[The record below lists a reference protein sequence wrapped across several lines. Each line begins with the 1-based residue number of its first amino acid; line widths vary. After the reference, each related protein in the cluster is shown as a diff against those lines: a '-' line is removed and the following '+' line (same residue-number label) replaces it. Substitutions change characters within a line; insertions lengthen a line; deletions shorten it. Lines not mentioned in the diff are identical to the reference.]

1 MKNNLSISLVLSG
14 ILCSCLDAQV
24 MDIGTNFYRDYLD
37 LAQNKGIF
45 KATDAP
51 LEFTQRNGT
60 KFTFDKIPNN
70 NARNN
75 KGNFTA
81 LGRNFV
87 VTATHVENGT
97 NAVDYNEKR
106 GVFGNTKYEYL
117 TRYSSTSTSKVY
129 NTETTYLRTT
139 KFIVE
144 GSVDPI
150 DIPDLEISP
159 ASYNDQDIAEIEVRK
174 IENYFKAIKNSGGAN
189 GNDIFAYQAGI
200 GLLSLEKPRIDPIT
214 GNPTGGYDTI
224 VDKDGTNNQ
233 TLGASLNNI
242 NIINSVAYK
251 KKISL
256 LGDGNEVNGI
266 YVLPFTNDNFRNK
279 LYIGDSGSG
288 FFVYDTLKNK
298 WVLVGVTSV
307 ANGTQ
312 NYASIVTARDF
323 NDYKKEYENLVS
335 GVNVL
340 GSALVQNKD
349 NIFSSANGSNI
360 MLNSNLDLGHGGI
373 VVNSGDFTLNSTN
386 GSKIA
391 KFAGFDIA
399 GGASLNLNVVS
410 DTSVHKLGKGSLIVS
425 SSGNKPL
432 RLGEGVVELRAL
444 NAFDKIYLTSG
455 RGLLRLGVNESLND
469 KIFFGNG
476 GGALD
481 LNGFDQTFN
490 NISANSSD
498 AKITNKNP
506 QRATLA
512 INGESGKDTIFHAN
526 IDKNIEL
533 KHSGQGKEL
542 VFDGGFDIDGA
553 LSLENAKVTLQ
564 GHPKTHAIGDASVL
578 TPLAKSKIAAAG
590 LSEPVYMDLTRPS
603 TLSQPD
609 WDERKFSAKDGIKL
623 KSSELTIGKD
633 AKLNGDI
640 TAKNSV
646 INLSGELTHYIDKF
660 DGSNTYDDGLKYRQ
674 DVQSGNLLVKDVK
687 FDNKIVMDSDSLLRV
702 GGGATKL
709 KELVINGK
717 DTPLAKDVLLGD
729 GKFEIENLEVSG
741 AQKLGFEPD
750 SVVKK
755 SLKIKSFGSENEPVL
770 DFKKVLTL
778 GAGMKFDVD
787 FTAALKGGMALD
799 KTYTLVSAQSI
810 INEGAIFNNEQKLGD
825 LFMTYTISDGK
836 IVMKLSD
843 KKGENPAVSSNVVQE
858 RVSKFSQRE
867 NKILSML
874 KGTPEFVQA
883 ISSGDDEALRKLA
896 QKADKDMREISTSS
910 LKMSIKALQNSN
922 ELMNS
927 RLFQVT
933 QLRAKADISQFKL
946 AGLESDIMPSAKMA
960 YEAAE
965 ASRERNNFWA
975 NVNGAYFKDKK
986 SDGDLKFYGTN
997 IGYDRGYD
1005 EFILGVSAGVS
1016 KAKFSSN
1023 VLKDDA
1029 KIYSFGAYG
1038 LFERGAHEIQSNLNF
1053 AFINSKR
1060 SLDEAQK
1067 ASAKGRGI
1075 LSSNYYKYK
1084 ISLSKSGEYEQSIK
1098 PLLALELGANGIDG
1112 FKNDRYDQ
1120 KSINDFNVAVA
1131 AGVEYALNSD
1141 KNAFSVQFLVK
1152 QSVYNSEDKSYVS
1165 LNNSNEYVDYKLDN
1179 NKLSYKLTL
1188 NSDTK
1193 LSENLVLS
1201 SQLSGMLDND
1211 KNYGISGG
1219 LKIEYKF

>member
-51 LEFTQRNGT
+51 LEFTQRNGA
-60 KFTFDKIPNN
+60 KFTFNKIPNN

-75 KGNFTA
+75 KGNFTS

-87 VTATHVENGT
+87 VTANHTLLASAATNFNEN
-97 NAVDYNEKR
+97 R
-106 GVFGNTKYEYL
+106 GWFGNTLYEYA
-117 TRYSSTSTSKVY
+117 TNSTQKLY
-129 NTETTYLRTT
+129 GADTTYLQTS
-139 KFIVE
+139 KYIVE
-144 GSVDPI
+144 GQIDPL
-150 DIPDLEISP
+150 DVPNLEIS
-159 ASYNDQDIAEIEVRK
+159 SQDQTKDEANAKK
-174 IENYFKAIKNSGGAN
+174 IEDRFSDIKNSGGASSEN
-189 GNDIFAYQAGI
+189 ILAYEAGT
-200 GLLSLEKPRIDPIT
+200 GSLALEKPKSDSDGFAEVMSAT
-214 GNPTGGYDTI
+214 EFENQNI
-224 VDKDGTNNQ
+224 VNNA
-233 TLGASLNNI
+233 LGASVNEI
-242 NIINSVAYK
+242 GVAYSAVYK
-251 KKISL
+251 SHYSSVSKPGVYLFMTSNR
-256 LGDGNEVNGI
+256 G
-266 YVLPFTNDNFRNK
+266 FRNR
-279 LYIGDSGSG
+279 LLPGDSGSG
-288 FFVYDTLKNK
+288 FFVYDTVAQK
-298 WVLVGVTSV
+298 WVLVGVLTGV
-307 ANGTQ
+307 EDNK

-349 NIFSSANGSNI
+349 NIFSSANGLNI
-360 MLNSNLDLGHGGI
+360 TLNSNLDLGHGGI
-373 VVNSGDFTLNSTN
+373 VVNSGDLTLNSTN

-391 KFAGFDIA
+391 KFAGFNIA

-455 RGLLRLGVNESLND
+455 RGLLRLGVNENLND

-481 LNGFDQTFN
+481 LNGFDQTFD

-498 AKITNKNP
+498 AKITNENP

-512 INGESGKDTIFHAN
+512 INGESGKDTIFHAS

-564 GHPKTHAIGDASVL
+564 GHPKAHAIGDASVL
-578 TPLAKSKIAAAG
+578 TPLAKSKMAAAG
-590 LSEPVYMDLTRPS
+590 LSEPAYMDLTRPS

-674 DVQSGNLLVKDVK
+674 DIESKNLLVKDVK
-687 FDNKIVMDSDSLLRV
+687 FDNKIVMDSDSLLKV
-702 GGGATKL
+702 GGGTTKL
-709 KELVINGK
+709 KELVVNGK

-729 GKFEIENLEVSG
+729 GKFEVENLEVSG

-750 SVVKK
+750 SLIKK

-799 KTYTLVSAQSI
+799 KTYTLVSAQNI

-825 LFMTYTISDGK
+825 LFMTYAISDGK

-843 KKGENPAVSSNVVQE
+843 KKGENPAVSPNIVQE

-896 QKADKDMREISTSS
+896 QKADKDMKEISTSS

-946 AGLESDIMPSAKMA
+946 AGLESDIMSSAKMA

-975 NVNGAYFKDKK
+975 NVNGAYFKDKI

-1060 SLDEAQK
+1060 SLDEVQK
-1067 ASAKGRGI
+1067 ASVKGRGI

-1084 ISLSKSGEYEQSIK
+1084 ISLSKSGEYKQSIK

-1188 NSDTK
+1188 NSETK

>member
-1 MKNNLSISLVLSG
+1 MKNNLSISLVLSS

-60 KFTFDKIPNN
+60 KFTFNKIPNN

-87 VTATHVENGT
+87 VTANHTLLASAATNFNEN
-97 NAVDYNEKR
+97 R
-106 GVFGNTKYEYL
+106 GWFGNTLYEYA
-117 TRYSSTSTSKVY
+117 TNSTQKLY
-129 NTETTYLRTT
+129 GADTTYLRTS
-139 KFIVE
+139 KYIVE
-144 GSVDPI
+144 GQIDPL
-150 DIPDLEISP
+150 DVPNLEIS
-159 ASYNDQDIAEIEVRK
+159 SQDQAKDEANAKK
-174 IENYFKAIKNSGGAN
+174 IEDRFSDIKNSGGASGEN
-189 GNDIFAYQAGI
+189 ILAYEAGT
-200 GLLSLEKPRIDPIT
+200 GSLALEKPKS
-214 GNPTGGYDTI
+214 DTDGFAEVMSATEFEHQNI
-224 VDKDGTNNQ
+224 VNNA
-233 TLGASLNNI
+233 LGASVNEI
-242 NIINSVAYK
+242 GVAYSAVYK
-251 KKISL
+251 SHYSIVSKPGVYLFMTSNR
-256 LGDGNEVNGI
+256 G
-266 YVLPFTNDNFRNK
+266 FRNR
-279 LYIGDSGSG
+279 LLPGDSGSG
-288 FFVYDTLKNK
+288 FFVYDTVAQK
-298 WVLVGVTSV
+298 WVLVGVLTGV
-307 ANGTQ
+307 EDNK

-360 MLNSNLDLGHGGI
+360 TLNSNLDLGHGGI
-373 VVNSGDFTLNSTN
+373 VVNSGDLTLNSTN

-444 NAFDKIYLTSG
+444 NAFDKIYITSG
-455 RGLLRLGVNESLND
+455 RGLLRLGVNENLND

-481 LNGFDQTFN
+481 LNGFDQTFD

-498 AKITNKNP
+498 AKITNENP

-553 LSLENAKVTLQ
+553 LSLENAKVMLQ

-590 LSEPVYMDLTRPS
+590 LSEPAYMDLARPS

-674 DVQSGNLLVKDVK
+674 DIESKNLLVKDVK

-729 GKFEIENLEVSG
+729 GKFEVENLEVSG

-750 SVVKK
+750 SLIKK

-778 GAGMKFDVD
+778 GTGMKFDVD

-799 KTYTLVSAQSI
+799 KTYTLVSAQNI

-825 LFMTYTISDGK
+825 LFMTYAISDGK

-874 KGTPEFVQA
+874 KGTPEFMQA

-896 QKADKDMREISTSS
+896 QKADKDMKEISTSS
-910 LKMSIKALQNSN
+910 LKVSIKALQNSN

-1023 VLKDDA
+1023 ILKDDA

-1038 LFERGAHEIQSNLNF
+1038 LFEKGPHEIQSNLNF

-1067 ASAKGRGI
+1067 ASVKGRGI

-1131 AGVEYALNSD
+1131 AGVEYALNSE

>member
-1 MKNNLSISLVLSG
+1 MKNNLSISLVLSS

-51 LEFTQRNGT
+51 LEFAQRNGA
-60 KFTFDKIPNN
+60 KFTFNKIPNN

-75 KGNFTA
+75 KGNFTS

-87 VTATHVENGT
+87 VTANHTLLASAATNFNEN
-97 NAVDYNEKR
+97 R
-106 GVFGNTKYEYL
+106 GWFGNTLYEYA
-117 TRYSSTSTSKVY
+117 TNSTQKLY
-129 NTETTYLRTT
+129 GADTTYLRTS
-139 KFIVE
+139 KYIIE
-144 GSVDPI
+144 GQIDPL
-150 DIPDLEISP
+150 DVPNLEIS
-159 ASYNDQDIAEIEVRK
+159 SQDQTKDEANANK
-174 IENYFKAIKNSGGAN
+174 IEDRFRDIKNSGGASGEN
-189 GNDIFAYQAGI
+189 ILAYEAGT
-200 GLLSLEKPRIDPIT
+200 GSLALEKPKSDSDGFAEVMSAT
-214 GNPTGGYDTI
+214 EFENQNI
-224 VDKDGTNNQ
+224 VNNA
-233 TLGASLNNI
+233 LGASVNEI
-242 NIINSVAYK
+242 GVAYSAVYK
-251 KKISL
+251 SHYSSVSKPGVYLFMTSNR
-256 LGDGNEVNGI
+256 G
-266 YVLPFTNDNFRNK
+266 FRNR
-279 LYIGDSGSG
+279 LLSGDSGSG
-288 FFVYDTLKNK
+288 FFVYDTVAQK
-298 WVLVGVTSV
+298 WVLVGVLTGV
-307 ANGTQ
+307 EDNK

-323 NDYKKEYENLVS
+323 NDYKKEYENLAS

-360 MLNSNLDLGHGGI
+360 TLSSNLDLGHGGI
-373 VVNSGDFTLNSTN
+373 VVKSGDFTLNSTN

-399 GGASLNLNVVS
+399 GGASLNLNVTS

-455 RGLLRLGVNESLND
+455 RGLLRLGVNENLND

-481 LNGFDQTFN
+481 LNGFDQTFD

-498 AKITNKNP
+498 AKITNENP

-512 INGESGKDTIFHAN
+512 INGESGKDTIFHAS

-590 LSEPVYMDLTRPS
+590 LSEPAYMDLTRPS

-660 DGSNTYDDGLKYRQ
+660 DGSNTYNDGLKYRQ
-674 DVQSGNLLVKDVK
+674 DIESKNLLVKDVK
-687 FDNKIVMDSDSLLRV
+687 FDNKIVIDSDSLLRV
-702 GGGATKL
+702 GGGVTKL

-729 GKFEIENLEVSG
+729 GKFEVENLEVSG
-741 AQKLGFEPD
+741 AQKLSFEPD
-750 SVVKK
+750 SLIKK

-799 KTYTLVSAQSI
+799 KTYTLVSAQNI

-825 LFMTYTISDGK
+825 LFMTYAISDGK

-843 KKGENPAVSSNVVQE
+843 KKGENPAISSNVVQE

-910 LKMSIKALQNSN
+910 IKMSIKALQNSN

-975 NVNGAYFKDKK
+975 NVNGAYFKDRQ

-1084 ISLSKSGEYEQSIK
+1084 ISLSKSGEFEQSIK
-1098 PLLALELGANGIDG
+1098 PLLALEFGANGIDG

-1131 AGVEYALNSD
+1131 AGVEYALNSE

-1165 LNNSNEYVDYKLDN
+1165 LNNSSEYVDYKLDN

>member
-1 MKNNLSISLVLSG
+1 MKNNLSISLVLSS

-51 LEFTQRNGT
+51 LEFTQRNGA
-60 KFTFDKIPNN
+60 KFTFNKIPNN

-75 KGNFTA
+75 KGNFTS

-87 VTATHVENGT
+87 VTANHTLLASAATNFNEN
-97 NAVDYNEKR
+97 R
-106 GVFGNTKYEYL
+106 GWFGNTLYEYA
-117 TRYSSTSTSKVY
+117 TNSTQKLY
-129 NTETTYLRTT
+129 GADTTYLRTS
-139 KFIVE
+139 KYIVE
-144 GSVDPI
+144 GQIDPL
-150 DIPDLEISP
+150 DVPNLEIS
-159 ASYNDQDIAEIEVRK
+159 SQDQAKDEANANK
-174 IENYFKAIKNSGGAN
+174 IEDRFRDIKNSGGASGEN
-189 GNDIFAYQAGI
+189 ILAYEAGT
-200 GLLSLEKPRIDPIT
+200 GSLALEKPKSDSDGFAEVMSAT
-214 GNPTGGYDTI
+214 EFENQNI
-224 VDKDGTNNQ
+224 VNNA
-233 TLGASLNNI
+233 LGASVNEI
-242 NIINSVAYK
+242 GVAYSAVYK
-251 KKISL
+251 SHYSSVSKPGVYLFMTSNR
-256 LGDGNEVNGI
+256 D
-266 YVLPFTNDNFRNK
+266 FRNR
-279 LYIGDSGSG
+279 LLPGDSGSG
-288 FFVYDTLKNK
+288 FFVYDTVAQK
-298 WVLVGVTSV
+298 WVLVGVLTGV
-307 ANGTQ
+307 EDNK

-323 NDYKKEYENLVS
+323 NDYKKEYENLAS

-360 MLNSNLDLGHGGI
+360 TLSSNLDLGHGGI
-373 VVNSGDFTLNSTN
+373 VVNSGDLTLNSTN

-425 SSGNKPL
+425 SSANKPL

-455 RGLLRLGVNESLND
+455 RGLLRLGVNENLND

-481 LNGFDQTFN
+481 LNGFDQTFD

-498 AKITNKNP
+498 AKITNENS

-512 INGESGKDTIFHAN
+512 INGESGKDTIFHAS

-564 GHPKTHAIGDASVL
+564 GHPKMHAIGDASVL

-590 LSEPVYMDLTRPS
+590 LSEPAYMDLTRPS
-603 TLSQPD
+603 TLYQPD

-674 DVQSGNLLVKDVK
+674 DIESGNLLVKDVK

-702 GGGATKL
+702 GGGTTKL

-729 GKFEIENLEVSG
+729 GKFEVENLEISG

-799 KTYTLVSAQSI
+799 KTYTLVSAQNI

-825 LFMTYTISDGK
+825 LFMTYAISDGK

-874 KGTPEFVQA
+874 KGTPEFVHA
-883 ISSGDDEALRKLA
+883 NSSGDDESLRKLA
-896 QKADKDMREISTSS
+896 QKADKDMREISTSA
-910 LKMSIKALQNSN
+910 LKVSMKALQNSN

-975 NVNGAYFKDKK
+975 NVNGAYFKDRQ

-997 IGYDRGYD
+997 VGYDRGYD

-1016 KAKFSSN
+1016 KAKISSDI
-1023 VLKDDA
+1023 LKDDA

-1038 LFERGAHEIQSNLNF
+1038 LFEKGPHEIQSNLNF

-1067 ASAKGRGI
+1067 ASVKGRGI

-1084 ISLSKSGEYEQSIK
+1084 ISLSKSGEFEQSIK

-1131 AGVEYALNSD
+1131 AGVEYALNSE

-1152 QSVYNSEDKSYVS
+1152 QSVYNSEDESYVS
-1165 LNNSNEYVDYKLDN
+1165 LNNSSEYVDYKLDN

>member
-1 MKNNLSISLVLSG
+1 MKNNLSISLVLSS

-51 LEFTQRNGT
+51 LEFAQRNGT
-60 KFTFDKIPNN
+60 KFTFNKIPNN

-75 KGNFTA
+75 KGNFTS

-87 VTATHVENGT
+87 VTANHTLLASAATNFNEN
-97 NAVDYNEKR
+97 R
-106 GVFGNTKYEYL
+106 GWFGNTLYEYA
-117 TRYSSTSTSKVY
+117 TNSTQKLY
-129 NTETTYLRTT
+129 GADTTYLRTS
-139 KFIVE
+139 KYIVE
-144 GSVDPI
+144 GQIDPL
-150 DIPDLEISP
+150 DVPNLEIS
-159 ASYNDQDIAEIEVRK
+159 SQDQTKDEANAKK
-174 IENYFKAIKNSGGAN
+174 IEDRFRDIKNSGGASGEN
-189 GNDIFAYQAGI
+189 ILAYEAGT
-200 GLLSLEKPRIDPIT
+200 GSLALEKPKSDSDGFAEVMSAT
-214 GNPTGGYDTI
+214 EFENQNI
-224 VDKDGTNNQ
+224 VNNA
-233 TLGASLNNI
+233 LGASVNEI
-242 NIINSVAYK
+242 GVAYSAVYK
-251 KKISL
+251 SHYSSVSKPGVYLFMTSNR
-256 LGDGNEVNGI
+256 G
-266 YVLPFTNDNFRNK
+266 FRNR
-279 LYIGDSGSG
+279 LLPGDSGSG
-288 FFVYDTLKNK
+288 FFVYDTVAQK
-298 WVLVGVTSV
+298 WVLVGVLTGV
-307 ANGTQ
+307 EDNK

-360 MLNSNLDLGHGGI
+360 TLNSNLDLGHGGI
-373 VVNSGDFTLNSTN
+373 AVNSGDLTLNSTN

-481 LNGFDQTFN
+481 LNGFNQTFN

-498 AKITNKNP
+498 AKITNENS
-506 QRATLA
+506 QRATLK
-512 INGESGKDTIFHAN
+512 INGESGKDTIFHAS

-542 VFDGGFDIDGA
+542 IFDGGFDIDGA

-564 GHPKTHAIGDASVL
+564 GHPKMHAIGDASVL

-590 LSEPVYMDLTRPS
+590 LSEPAYMDLTRPS

-674 DVQSGNLLVKDVK
+674 DIESKNLLVKDVK

-717 DTPLAKDVLLGD
+717 GTPLAKDVLLGD
-729 GKFEIENLEVSG
+729 GKFEVENLEVSG

-750 SVVKK
+750 SLIKK

-799 KTYTLVSAQSI
+799 KTYTLVSAQNI

-825 LFMTYTISDGK
+825 LFMTYAISDGK

-896 QKADKDMREISTSS
+896 QKADKDMKEISTSS
-910 LKMSIKALQNSN
+910 LKMSIKVLQNSN

-975 NVNGAYFKDKK
+975 NVNGAYFKDRQ

-1067 ASAKGRGI
+1067 ASVKGRGI

-1084 ISLSKSGEYEQSIK
+1084 ISLSKSGEFEQSIK

-1120 KSINDFNVAVA
+1120 KSVNDFNVAVA
-1131 AGVEYALNSD
+1131 AGVEYALNSE

>member
-1 MKNNLSISLVLSG
+1 MKNNLSISLVLSS

-24 MDIGTNFYRDYLD
+24 MDIGINFYRDYLD

-60 KFTFDKIPNN
+60 KFTFNKIPNN

-87 VTATHVENGT
+87 VTANHTLLASAATNFNEN
-97 NAVDYNEKR
+97 R
-106 GVFGNTKYEYL
+106 GWFGNTLYEYATNSTQKL
-117 TRYSSTSTSKVY
+117 YSAD
-129 NTETTYLRTT
+129 TTYLRTS
-139 KFIVE
+139 KYIVE
-144 GSVDPI
+144 GQIDPL
-150 DIPDLEISP
+150 DVPNLEIS
-159 ASYNDQDIAEIEVRK
+159 SQDQAKDEANANK
-174 IENYFKAIKNSGGAN
+174 IEGRFRDIKNSGGASGEN
-189 GNDIFAYQAGI
+189 ILAYEAGT
-200 GLLSLEKPRIDPIT
+200 GSLALEKPKSDSDGFAEVMSAT
-214 GNPTGGYDTI
+214 EFEHQNI
-224 VDKDGTNNQ
+224 VNNA
-233 TLGASLNNI
+233 LGASVNEI
-242 NIINSVAYK
+242 GVAYSAVYK
-251 KKISL
+251 SHYSSVSKPGVYLFMTSNR
-256 LGDGNEVNGI
+256 G
-266 YVLPFTNDNFRNK
+266 FRNR
-279 LYIGDSGSG
+279 LLPGDSGSG
-288 FFVYDTLKNK
+288 FFVYDTVAQK
-298 WVLVGVTSV
+298 WVLVGVLTGV
-307 ANGTQ
+307 EDNK

-360 MLNSNLDLGHGGI
+360 TLNSNLDLGHGGI

-455 RGLLRLGVNESLND
+455 RGLLRLGVNENLND

-498 AKITNKNP
+498 AKITNDNS
-506 QRATLA
+506 QRATLK
-512 INGESGKDTIFHAN
+512 INGESGKDTIFHAS

-578 TPLAKSKIAAAG
+578 TPLAKSKITAAG
-590 LSEPVYMDLTRPS
+590 LSEPAHMDLTRPS

-674 DVQSGNLLVKDVK
+674 DIESKNLLVKDVK

-729 GKFEIENLEVSG
+729 GKFEVENLEASG

-750 SVVKK
+750 SLIKK
-755 SLKIKSFGSENEPVL
+755 SLKIKSFGSENKPIL

-799 KTYTLVSAQSI
+799 KTYTLVSAQNI

-825 LFMTYTISDGK
+825 LFMTYAISDGK

-843 KKGENPAVSSNVVQE
+843 KKGENPAVSPNVVQE

-910 LKMSIKALQNSN
+910 LKVGMKALQNSN

-965 ASRERNNFWA
+965 AIRERNNFWA
-975 NVNGAYFKDKK
+975 NVNGAYFKDRQ

-1060 SLDEAQK
+1060 SLDETQK
-1067 ASAKGRGI
+1067 ASVKGRGI

-1084 ISLSKSGEYEQSIK
+1084 ISLSKSGEFEQSIK
-1098 PLLALELGANGIDG
+1098 PLLALELGTNGIDG

-1131 AGVEYALNSD
+1131 AGLEYALNSD

-1152 QSVYNSEDKSYVS
+1152 QSVYDSEYKSYVS
-1165 LNNSNEYVDYKLDN
+1165 LNNSSEYVDYKLDN

>member
-1 MKNNLSISLVLSG
+1 MKNNLSISLVLSS

-60 KFTFDKIPNN
+60 KFTFNKIPNN

-87 VTATHVENGT
+87 VTANHTLLASAATNFNEN
-97 NAVDYNEKR
+97 R
-106 GVFGNTKYEYL
+106 GWFGNTLYEYA
-117 TRYSSTSTSKVY
+117 TNSTQKLY
-129 NTETTYLRTT
+129 GADTTYLRTS
-139 KFIVE
+139 KYIVE
-144 GSVDPI
+144 GQIDPL
-150 DIPDLEISP
+150 DVPNLEIS
-159 ASYNDQDIAEIEVRK
+159 SQDQTKDEANAKK
-174 IENYFKAIKNSGGAN
+174 IEDRFRDIKNSGGASGEN
-189 GNDIFAYQAGI
+189 ILAYEAGT
-200 GLLSLEKPRIDPIT
+200 GSLALEKPKSDSDGFAEVMSAT
-214 GNPTGGYDTI
+214 EFENQNI
-224 VDKDGTNNQ
+224 VNNA
-233 TLGASLNNI
+233 LGASVNEI
-242 NIINSVAYK
+242 GVAYSAVYK
-251 KKISL
+251 SHYSSVSKPGVYLFMTSNR
-256 LGDGNEVNGI
+256 G
-266 YVLPFTNDNFRNK
+266 FRNR
-279 LYIGDSGSG
+279 LLPGDSGSG
-288 FFVYDTLKNK
+288 FFVYDTVAQK
-298 WVLVGVTSV
+298 WVLVGVLTGV
-307 ANGTQ
+307 EDNK

-323 NDYKKEYENLVS
+323 NDYKKEYKNLVS

-360 MLNSNLDLGHGGI
+360 TLNSNLDLGHGGI

-455 RGLLRLGVNESLND
+455 RGLLRLGVNENLND

-476 GGALD
+476 GGVLD
-481 LNGFDQTFN
+481 LNGFDQTFD

-498 AKITNKNP
+498 AKITNENS

-512 INGESGKDTIFHAN
+512 INGESGQDTIFHAS

-542 VFDGGFDIDGA
+542 IFDGGFDIDGA

-564 GHPKTHAIGDASVL
+564 GHPKTHAIGDASIL
-578 TPLAKSKIAAAG
+578 TPLAKNKIAAAG
-590 LSEPVYMDLTRPS
+590 LSEPAYMDLTRPS

-674 DVQSGNLLVKDVK
+674 DIESKNLLVKDVK

-729 GKFEIENLEVSG
+729 GKFEVENLEVSG

-750 SVVKK
+750 SLIKK

-787 FTAALKGGMALD
+787 FTAALKGGMTLD
-799 KTYTLVSAQSI
+799 KTYTLVSAQNI

-825 LFMTYTISDGK
+825 LFMTYAISDGK

-896 QKADKDMREISTSS
+896 QKADKDMRGISTSS
-910 LKMSIKALQNSN
+910 LKMSMKALQNSN

-975 NVNGAYFKDKK
+975 NVNGAYFKDRQ

-1016 KAKFSSN
+1016 KAKFSSDI
-1023 VLKDDA
+1023 LKDDA

-1067 ASAKGRGI
+1067 ASVKGRGI

>member
-1 MKNNLSISLVLSG
+1 MKNNLSISLVLSS

-60 KFTFDKIPNN
+60 KFTFNKIPNN

-87 VTATHVENGT
+87 VTANHTLLASAATNFNEN
-97 NAVDYNEKR
+97 R
-106 GVFGNTKYEYL
+106 GWFGNTLYEYA
-117 TRYSSTSTSKVY
+117 TNSTQKLY
-129 NTETTYLRTT
+129 GADTTYLRTS
-139 KFIVE
+139 KYIVE
-144 GSVDPI
+144 GQIDPL
-150 DIPDLEISP
+150 DVPNLEIS
-159 ASYNDQDIAEIEVRK
+159 SQDQAKDEANAKK
-174 IENYFKAIKNSGGAN
+174 IEDRFRDIKNSGGASGEN
-189 GNDIFAYQAGI
+189 ILTYEAGT
-200 GLLSLEKPRIDPIT
+200 GSLALEKPKSDSDGFAEVMSAT
-214 GNPTGGYDTI
+214 EFENQNI
-224 VDKDGTNNQ
+224 VNNA
-233 TLGASLNNI
+233 LGASVNEI
-242 NIINSVAYK
+242 GVAYSAVYK
-251 KKISL
+251 SHYSSVSKPGVYLFMTSNR
-256 LGDGNEVNGI
+256 G
-266 YVLPFTNDNFRNK
+266 FRNR
-279 LYIGDSGSG
+279 LLPGDSGSG
-288 FFVYDTLKNK
+288 FFVYDTVAQK
-298 WVLVGVTSV
+298 WVLVGVLTGV
-307 ANGTQ
+307 EDNK

-340 GSALVQNKD
+340 GSTLVQNKD

-360 MLNSNLDLGHGGI
+360 TLNSNLDLGHGGI
-373 VVNSGDFTLNSTN
+373 VVNSGDITLNSTN

-455 RGLLRLGVNESLND
+455 RGLLRLGVNENLND

-481 LNGFDQTFN
+481 INGFDQTFD

-498 AKITNKNP
+498 AKITNANS
-506 QRATLA
+506 QSATLT
-512 INGESGKDTIFHAN
+512 INGESGKDTIFHAS

-578 TPLAKSKIAAAG
+578 TPAAKSKIAAAG
-590 LSEPVYMDLTRPS
+590 LNEPAYMDLTRPS

-674 DVQSGNLLVKDVK
+674 DIESKNLLVKDVK

-702 GGGATKL
+702 GDGTTRL

-729 GKFEIENLEVSG
+729 GKFEVENLEVSG

-750 SVVKK
+750 SLIKK

-787 FTAALKGGMALD
+787 FTAALKGGMILD

-810 INEGAIFNNEQKLGD
+810 INKGAIFNNEQKLGD
-825 LFMTYTISDGK
+825 LFMTYAISDGK

-843 KKGENPAVSSNVVQE
+843 KKGENPVVSSNVVQE
-858 RVSKFSQRE
+858 RASKISQRE

-883 ISSGDDEALRKLA
+883 ISSGDDEALKKLV

-910 LKMSIKALQNSN
+910 IKMSIKALQNSN

-975 NVNGAYFKDKK
+975 NVNGAYFKDRQ

-1067 ASAKGRGI
+1067 ASVKGRGI

-1084 ISLSKSGEYEQSIK
+1084 ISLSKSGEFEQSIK

>member
-1 MKNNLSISLVLSG
+1 MKNNLSISLVLSS

-60 KFTFDKIPNN
+60 KFTFNKIPNN

-87 VTATHVENGT
+87 VTANHTLLASAATNFNEN
-97 NAVDYNEKR
+97 R
-106 GVFGNTKYEYL
+106 GWFGNTLYEYA
-117 TRYSSTSTSKVY
+117 TNSTQKLY
-129 NTETTYLRTT
+129 GADTTYLRTS
-139 KFIVE
+139 KYIVE
-144 GSVDPI
+144 GQIDPL
-150 DIPDLEISP
+150 DVPNLEIS
-159 ASYNDQDIAEIEVRK
+159 SQDQAKDEANAKK
-174 IENYFKAIKNSGGAN
+174 IEDRFSDIKNSGGASGEN
-189 GNDIFAYQAGI
+189 ILAYEAGTGSLALERPKSDSDGFAEVMSATEFEHQ
-200 GLLSLEKPRIDPIT
+200 
-214 GNPTGGYDTI
+214 NI
-224 VDKDGTNNQ
+224 VNNA
-233 TLGASLNNI
+233 LGASVNEI
-242 NIINSVAYK
+242 GVAYSAVYK
-251 KKISL
+251 SHYSSVSKPGVYLFMTSNR
-256 LGDGNEVNGI
+256 G
-266 YVLPFTNDNFRNK
+266 FRNR
-279 LYIGDSGSG
+279 LLPGDSGSG
-288 FFVYDTLKNK
+288 FFVYDTVAQK
-298 WVLVGVTSV
+298 WVLVGVLTGV
-307 ANGTQ
+307 EDNK

-360 MLNSNLDLGHGGI
+360 TLNSNLDLGHGGI
-373 VVNSGDFTLNSTN
+373 VVNSGDLTLNSTN

-399 GGASLNLNVVS
+399 GGASLNLNVTS

-455 RGLLRLGVNESLND
+455 RGLLRLGVNENLND

-481 LNGFDQTFN
+481 LNGFDQTFD

-498 AKITNKNP
+498 AKITNENP

-512 INGESGKDTIFHAN
+512 INGESGKDTIFHAS

-590 LSEPVYMDLTRPS
+590 LSEPAYMDLTRPS

-660 DGSNTYDDGLKYRQ
+660 DGSNTYNDGLKYRQ
-674 DVQSGNLLVKDVK
+674 DIESKNLLVKDVK
-687 FDNKIVMDSDSLLRV
+687 FDNKIVIDSDSLLRV
-702 GGGATKL
+702 GGGVTKL

-729 GKFEIENLEVSG
+729 GKFEVENLEVSG
-741 AQKLGFEPD
+741 AQKLSFEPD
-750 SVVKK
+750 SLIKK

-810 INEGAIFNNEQKLGD
+810 INEGAIFNNEQKFGD
-825 LFMTYTISDGK
+825 LFMTYAINGGN

-843 KKGENPAVSSNVVQE
+843 KKGENPSVSPNIVQE

-883 ISSGDDEALRKLA
+883 ISSGDDEALRKLV
-896 QKADKDMREISTSS
+896 QKADKEMKEISTSA
-910 LKMSIKALQNSN
+910 LKVSIKALQNSN

-975 NVNGAYFKDKK
+975 NVNGAYFKDKI

-1016 KAKFSSN
+1016 KAKFSSDI
-1023 VLKDDA
+1023 LKDDA

-1038 LFERGAHEIQSNLNF
+1038 LFERGPHEIQSNLNF
-1053 AFINSKR
+1053 AFISSKR

-1067 ASAKGRGI
+1067 ASIKGRGI

-1084 ISLSKSGEYEQSIK
+1084 ISLSKSGEFEQSIK
-1098 PLLALELGANGIDG
+1098 PLLALELGANGTDG

-1120 KSINDFNVAVA
+1120 KSTNDFNVAVA

>member
-1 MKNNLSISLVLSG
+1 MKNNLSISLVLSS

-60 KFTFDKIPNN
+60 KFTFNKIPNN

-87 VTATHVENGT
+87 VTANHTLLASAATNFNEN
-97 NAVDYNEKR
+97 R
-106 GVFGNTKYEYL
+106 GWFGNTLYEYA
-117 TRYSSTSTSKVY
+117 TNSTQKLY
-129 NTETTYLRTT
+129 GADTTYLRTS
-139 KFIVE
+139 KYIVE
-144 GSVDPI
+144 GQIDPL
-150 DIPDLEISP
+150 DVPNLEIS
-159 ASYNDQDIAEIEVRK
+159 SQDQAKDEANAKK
-174 IENYFKAIKNSGGAN
+174 IEDRFSDIKNSGGASGEN
-189 GNDIFAYQAGI
+189 ILAYEAGT
-200 GLLSLEKPRIDPIT
+200 GSLALEKPKS
-214 GNPTGGYDTI
+214 DTDGFAEVMSATEFEHQNI
-224 VDKDGTNNQ
+224 VNNA
-233 TLGASLNNI
+233 LGASVNEI
-242 NIINSVAYK
+242 GVAYSAVYK
-251 KKISL
+251 SHYSIVSKPGVYLFMTSNR
-256 LGDGNEVNGI
+256 G
-266 YVLPFTNDNFRNK
+266 FRNR
-279 LYIGDSGSG
+279 LLPGDSGSG
-288 FFVYDTLKNK
+288 FFVYDTVAQK
-298 WVLVGVTSV
+298 WVLVGVLTGV
-307 ANGTQ
+307 EDNK

-360 MLNSNLDLGHGGI
+360 TLNSNLDLGHGGI
-373 VVNSGDFTLNSTN
+373 VVNSGDLTLNSTN

-399 GGASLNLNVVS
+399 RGVSLNLNVVS

-444 NAFDKIYLTSG
+444 NAFDKIYITSG
-455 RGLLRLGVNESLND
+455 RGLLRLGVNENLND

-481 LNGFDQTFN
+481 LNGFDQTFD

-498 AKITNKNP
+498 AKITNANS
-506 QRATLA
+506 QRATLT

-564 GHPKTHAIGDASVL
+564 GHPKTHAVGDASVL
-578 TPLAKSKIAAAG
+578 TPLAKSKMAAAG
-590 LSEPVYMDLTRPS
+590 LSEPAYMDLARPS

-674 DVQSGNLLVKDVK
+674 DIESKNLLVKDVK

-729 GKFEIENLEVSG
+729 GKFEVENLEVSG

-750 SVVKK
+750 SLIKK

-778 GAGMKFDVD
+778 GTGMKFDVD

-799 KTYTLVSAQSI
+799 KTYTLVSAQNI

-825 LFMTYTISDGK
+825 LFMTYAISDGK

-874 KGTPEFVQA
+874 KGTPEFMQA

-896 QKADKDMREISTSS
+896 QKADKDMKEISTSS
-910 LKMSIKALQNSN
+910 LKVSIKALQNSN

-1023 VLKDDA
+1023 ILKDDA

-1038 LFERGAHEIQSNLNF
+1038 LFEKGPHEIQSNLNF

-1067 ASAKGRGI
+1067 ASVKGRGI

-1131 AGVEYALNSD
+1131 AGVEYALNSE

>member
-1 MKNNLSISLVLSG
+1 MKNNLSISLVLSS

-51 LEFTQRNGT
+51 LEFTQRNGA
-60 KFTFDKIPNN
+60 KFTFNKIPNN
-70 NARNN
+70 NVRNN
-75 KGNFTA
+75 KGNFTS
-81 LGRNFV
+81 LGQNFV
-87 VTATHVENGT
+87 VTANHTLLASAATNFNEN
-97 NAVDYNEKR
+97 R
-106 GVFGNTKYEYL
+106 GWFGNTLYEYA
-117 TRYSSTSTSKVY
+117 TNSTQKLY
-129 NTETTYLRTT
+129 GADTTYLRTS
-139 KFIVE
+139 KYIVE
-144 GSVDPI
+144 GQIDPL
-150 DIPDLEISP
+150 DVPNLEIS
-159 ASYNDQDIAEIEVRK
+159 SQDQTKDEANAKK
-174 IENYFKAIKNSGGAN
+174 IEDRFRDIKNSGGASGEN
-189 GNDIFAYQAGI
+189 ILAYEAGT
-200 GLLSLEKPRIDPIT
+200 GSLALEKPKSDSDGFAEVMSAT
-214 GNPTGGYDTI
+214 EFENQNI
-224 VDKDGTNNQ
+224 VNNA
-233 TLGASLNNI
+233 LGASVNEI
-242 NIINSVAYK
+242 GVAYSAVYK
-251 KKISL
+251 SHYSIVSKPGVYLFMTSNR
-256 LGDGNEVNGI
+256 G
-266 YVLPFTNDNFRNK
+266 FRNR
-279 LYIGDSGSG
+279 LLPGDSGSG
-288 FFVYDTLKNK
+288 FFVYDTVARK
-298 WVLVGVTSV
+298 WVLVGVLTGV
-307 ANGTQ
+307 EDNK

-360 MLNSNLDLGHGGI
+360 TLNSNLDLGHGGI
-373 VVNSGDFTLNSTN
+373 VVNSGDLTLNSTN

-399 GGASLNLNVVS
+399 GGASLNLNVAS

-455 RGLLRLGVNESLND
+455 RGLLRLGVNENLND

-476 GGALD
+476 GGVLD

-498 AKITNKNP
+498 AKITNENS

-590 LSEPVYMDLTRPS
+590 LSEPAYMDLARPS

-674 DVQSGNLLVKDVK
+674 DIESKNLLVKDVK
-687 FDNKIVMDSDSLLRV
+687 FDNKIVMDSDSLLKV
-702 GGGATKL
+702 GGGTTKL
-709 KELVINGK
+709 KELVVNGK

-729 GKFEIENLEVSG
+729 GKFEVENLEVSG

-750 SVVKK
+750 SLIKK

-825 LFMTYTISDGK
+825 LFMTYAISDGK

-843 KKGENPAVSSNVVQE
+843 KKGESPAVSSNVVQE
-858 RVSKFSQRE
+858 RISKFSQRE

-874 KGTPEFVQA
+874 EGTPEFVQA

-910 LKMSIKALQNSN
+910 LKVSIKALQNSN

-975 NVNGAYFKDKK
+975 NVNGAYFKDRQ

-1016 KAKFSSN
+1016 KAKFSSDI
-1023 VLKDDA
+1023 LKDDA

-1038 LFERGAHEIQSNLNF
+1038 LFERGPHEIQSNLNF

-1067 ASAKGRGI
+1067 ASVKGRGI

-1141 KNAFSVQFLVK
+1141 KNAFSVQFLIK
-1152 QSVYNSEDKSYVS
+1152 QSAYNSEDKSYVS

-1188 NSDTK
+1188 NSETK

>member
-1 MKNNLSISLVLSG
+1 LKNNLSISLVLSS

-60 KFTFDKIPNN
+60 KFRFDKIPNN

-87 VTATHVENGT
+87 VTANHTLLASAATNFNEN
-97 NAVDYNEKR
+97 R
-106 GVFGNTKYEYL
+106 GWFGNTLYEYA
-117 TRYSSTSTSKVY
+117 TNSTQKLY
-129 NTETTYLRTT
+129 GADTTYLRTS
-139 KFIVE
+139 KYIVE
-144 GSVDPI
+144 GQIDPL
-150 DIPDLEISP
+150 DVPNLEIS
-159 ASYNDQDIAEIEVRK
+159 SQDQTKDEANAKK
-174 IENYFKAIKNSGGAN
+174 IEDRFREIKNSGGASGDN
-189 GNDIFAYQAGI
+189 ILAYEAGT
-200 GLLSLEKPRIDPIT
+200 GSLALEKPKSDSDGFAEVMSAT
-214 GNPTGGYDTI
+214 EFEHQNI
-224 VDKDGTNNQ
+224 VNNA
-233 TLGASLNNI
+233 LGASVNEI
-242 NIINSVAYK
+242 GVAYSAVYK
-251 KKISL
+251 SHYSSVSKPGVYLFMTSNR
-256 LGDGNEVNGI
+256 G
-266 YVLPFTNDNFRNK
+266 FRNR
-279 LYIGDSGSG
+279 LLPGDSGSG
-288 FFVYDTLKNK
+288 FFVYDTVAQK
-298 WVLVGVTSV
+298 WVLVGVLTGV
-307 ANGTQ
+307 EDNK

-360 MLNSNLDLGHGGI
+360 TLNSNLDLGHGGI
-373 VVNSGDFTLNSTN
+373 VVNSGDLTLNSTN

-455 RGLLRLGVNESLND
+455 RGLLRLGVNENLND

-476 GGALD
+476 GGVLD
-481 LNGFDQTFN
+481 LNGFDQTFD

-498 AKITNKNP
+498 AKITNENS
-506 QRATLA
+506 QRAILK
-512 INGESGKDTIFHAN
+512 INGEIGKDTIFHAS

-578 TPLAKSKIAAAG
+578 TSLAKSKIAAAG
-590 LSEPVYMDLTRPS
+590 LSEPAYMDLARPS
-603 TLSQPD
+603 TLYQPD

-674 DVQSGNLLVKDVK
+674 DIESGNLLVKDVK

-702 GGGATKL
+702 GGGTTKL

-729 GKFEIENLEVSG
+729 GKFEVENLEISG

-799 KTYTLVSAQSI
+799 KTYTLVSAQNI

-825 LFMTYTISDGK
+825 LFMTYAISDGK

-896 QKADKDMREISTSS
+896 QKADKDMKEISTSS
-910 LKMSIKALQNSN
+910 LKVSMKALQNSN

-933 QLRAKADISQFKL
+933 QLRTKADISQFKL

-1005 EFILGVSAGVS
+1005 EFILGVSTGVS
-1016 KAKFSSN
+1016 KAKFSSDI
-1023 VLKDDA
+1023 LKDDA

-1060 SLDEAQK
+1060 SLDETQK
-1067 ASAKGRGI
+1067 ASVKGRGI

-1084 ISLSKSGEYEQSIK
+1084 ISLSKSGEFEQSIK

-1165 LNNSNEYVDYKLDN
+1165 LNNSSEYVDYKLDN

>member
-1 MKNNLSISLVLSG
+1 MKNNLSISLVLSS

-60 KFTFDKIPNN
+60 KFTFNKIPNN

-75 KGNFTA
+75 KGNFTS

-87 VTATHVENGT
+87 VTANHTLLASAATNFNEN
-97 NAVDYNEKR
+97 R
-106 GVFGNTKYEYL
+106 GWFGNTLYEYA
-117 TRYSSTSTSKVY
+117 TNSTQKLY
-129 NTETTYLRTT
+129 GADTTYLRTS
-139 KFIVE
+139 KYIVE
-144 GSVDPI
+144 GQIDPL
-150 DIPDLEISP
+150 DVPNLEIS
-159 ASYNDQDIAEIEVRK
+159 SQDQAKDEANAKK
-174 IENYFKAIKNSGGAN
+174 IEDRFRDIKNSGGASGEN
-189 GNDIFAYQAGI
+189 ILAYEAGT
-200 GLLSLEKPRIDPIT
+200 GSLALEKPKSDSDGFAEVMSAT
-214 GNPTGGYDTI
+214 EFENQNI
-224 VDKDGTNNQ
+224 VNNA
-233 TLGASLNNI
+233 LGASVNEI
-242 NIINSVAYK
+242 GVAYSAVYK
-251 KKISL
+251 SHYSIVSKPGVYLFMTSNR
-256 LGDGNEVNGI
+256 G
-266 YVLPFTNDNFRNK
+266 FRNR
-279 LYIGDSGSG
+279 LLPGDSGSG
-288 FFVYDTLKNK
+288 FFVYDTVAQK
-298 WVLVGVTSV
+298 WVLVGVLTGV
-307 ANGTQ
+307 EDNK

-360 MLNSNLDLGHGGI
+360 TLNSNLDLGHGGI
-373 VVNSGDFTLNSTN
+373 VVNSGDLTLNSAN

-399 GGASLNLNVVS
+399 GGASLNLNVTS

-425 SSGNKPL
+425 SSGNEPL

-444 NAFDKIYLTSG
+444 NAFDKIYITSG
-455 RGLLRLGVNESLND
+455 RGLLRLGVNENLND

-481 LNGFDQTFN
+481 LNGFDQDFN

-498 AKITNKNP
+498 AKITNENS
-506 QRATLA
+506 QRAILK
-512 INGESGKDTIFHAN
+512 INGESGKDTIFHAS

-590 LSEPVYMDLTRPS
+590 LSEPAYMDLTRPS

-609 WDERKFSAKDGIKL
+609 WDERKFNAKDGIKL

-674 DVQSGNLLVKDVK
+674 DIESKNLLVKDVK

-702 GGGATKL
+702 GGGTTKL

-729 GKFEIENLEVSG
+729 GKFEVENLEVSG

-750 SVVKK
+750 SLIKK

-799 KTYTLVSAQSI
+799 KTYTLVSAQNI
-810 INEGAIFNNEQKLGD
+810 INEGAIFNNEQKFGD
-825 LFMTYTISDGK
+825 LFMTYVISDGK

-896 QKADKDMREISTSS
+896 QKADKDMKEISTSS
-910 LKMSIKALQNSN
+910 LKVSIKALQNSN

-975 NVNGAYFKDKK
+975 NVNGAYFKDRQ

-1016 KAKFSSN
+1016 KAKFRSN

-1038 LFERGAHEIQSNLNF
+1038 LFERGPHEIQSNLNF

-1067 ASAKGRGI
+1067 ASVKGRGI

-1084 ISLSKSGEYEQSIK
+1084 ISLSKSGEFEQSIK

-1152 QSVYNSEDKSYVS
+1152 QSVYNSENKSYVS
-1165 LNNSNEYVDYKLDN
+1165 LNNSSEYVDYKLDN
-1179 NKLSYKLTL
+1179 NKLSYKFTL

>member
-1 MKNNLSISLVLSG
+1 MENNLSISLVLSS

-51 LEFTQRNGT
+51 LEFTQRNGA
-60 KFTFDKIPNN
+60 KFRFDKIPNN
-70 NARNN
+70 NTRNN

-87 VTATHVENGT
+87 VTANHTLLASAATNFNEN
-97 NAVDYNEKR
+97 R
-106 GVFGNTKYEYL
+106 GWFGNTLYEYA
-117 TRYSSTSTSKVY
+117 TNSTQKLY
-129 NTETTYLRTT
+129 GADTTYLRTS
-139 KFIVE
+139 KYIVE
-144 GSVDPI
+144 GQIDPL
-150 DIPDLEISP
+150 DVPNLEIS
-159 ASYNDQDIAEIEVRK
+159 SQDQTKDEANAKK
-174 IENYFKAIKNSGGAN
+174 IEDRFRDIKNSGGASGEN
-189 GNDIFAYQAGI
+189 ILAYEAGT
-200 GLLSLEKPRIDPIT
+200 GSLALEKPKS
-214 GNPTGGYDTI
+214 DTDGFAEVMSATEFENQNI
-224 VDKDGTNNQ
+224 VNNA
-233 TLGASLNNI
+233 LGASVNEI
-242 NIINSVAYK
+242 GVAYSAVYK
-251 KKISL
+251 SHYSSVSKPGVYLFMTSNR
-256 LGDGNEVNGI
+256 G
-266 YVLPFTNDNFRNK
+266 FRNR
-279 LYIGDSGSG
+279 LLPGDSGSG
-288 FFVYDTLKNK
+288 FFVYDTVAQK
-298 WVLVGVTSV
+298 WVLVGVLTGV
-307 ANGTQ
+307 EDNK

-340 GSALVQNKD
+340 GSTLVQNKD

-360 MLNSNLDLGHGGI
+360 TLNSNLDLGHGGI
-373 VVNSGDFTLNSTN
+373 VVNSGDITLNSTN

-455 RGLLRLGVNESLND
+455 RGLLRLGVNENLND

-481 LNGFDQTFN
+481 LNGFNQTFN

-498 AKITNKNP
+498 AKITNENS
-506 QRATLA
+506 QRATLK
-512 INGESGKDTIFHAN
+512 INGDSGKDTIFHAS

-590 LSEPVYMDLTRPS
+590 LSEPAYMDLTRTS

-674 DVQSGNLLVKDVK
+674 DIESKNLLVKDVK

-702 GGGATKL
+702 GGGTTKL

-717 DTPLAKDVLLGD
+717 DTPLTKDVLLGD
-729 GKFEIENLEVSG
+729 GKFEVENLEVSG

-750 SVVKK
+750 SLIKK

-799 KTYTLVSAQSI
+799 KTYTLVSAQNI

-825 LFMTYTISDGK
+825 LFMTYAISDGK

-883 ISSGDDEALRKLA
+883 ISSGDDEVLRKLA
-896 QKADKDMREISTSS
+896 QKADKDMKEISTSS
-910 LKMSIKALQNSN
+910 LKVSMKALQNSN

-975 NVNGAYFKDKK
+975 NVNGAYFKDRQ

-1067 ASAKGRGI
+1067 ASVKGRGI

-1084 ISLSKSGEYEQSIK
+1084 ISLSKSGEFEQSIK
-1098 PLLALELGANGIDG
+1098 PLLALEFGANGIDG

-1131 AGVEYALNSD
+1131 AGVEYALNSE

-1165 LNNSNEYVDYKLDN
+1165 LNNSSEYVDYKLDN

>member
-1 MKNNLSISLVLSG
+1 MKNNLSISLVVSS

-24 MDIGTNFYRDYLD
+24 MDVGTNFYRDYLD

-51 LEFTQRNGT
+51 LEFTQRNGA
-60 KFTFDKIPNN
+60 KFTFNKIPNN

-75 KGNFTA
+75 KGNFTS

-87 VTATHVENGT
+87 VTANHTLLASAATNFNEN
-97 NAVDYNEKR
+97 R
-106 GVFGNTKYEYL
+106 GWFGNTLYEYA
-117 TRYSSTSTSKVY
+117 TNSTQKLY
-129 NTETTYLRTT
+129 GADTTYLRTS
-139 KFIVE
+139 KYIVE
-144 GSVDPI
+144 GQIDPL
-150 DIPDLEISP
+150 DVPNLEIS
-159 ASYNDQDIAEIEVRK
+159 SQDQAKDEANAKK
-174 IENYFKAIKNSGGAN
+174 IEDRFRDIKNSGGASGEN
-189 GNDIFAYQAGI
+189 ILAYEAGT
-200 GLLSLEKPRIDPIT
+200 GSLALEKPKS
-214 GNPTGGYDTI
+214 DTDGFAEVMSATEFENQNI
-224 VDKDGTNNQ
+224 VNNA
-233 TLGASLNNI
+233 LGASVNEI
-242 NIINSVAYK
+242 GVAYSAVYK
-251 KKISL
+251 THYSSVSKPGVYLFMTSNR
-256 LGDGNEVNGI
+256 G
-266 YVLPFTNDNFRNK
+266 FRNR
-279 LYIGDSGSG
+279 LLPGDSGSG
-288 FFVYDTLKNK
+288 FFVYDTVAQK
-298 WVLVGVTSV
+298 WVLVGVLTGV
-307 ANGTQ
+307 EDNK

-323 NDYKKEYENLVS
+323 NDYKKGYENLVS

-340 GSALVQNKD
+340 GSALVKNKD

-360 MLNSNLDLGHGGI
+360 TLSTNLDLGHGGI

-399 GGASLNLNVVS
+399 GGASLNLNVTS
-410 DTSVHKLGKGSLIVS
+410 DTSVHKVGKGSLIVS

-432 RLGEGVVELRAL
+432 RLGDGVVELRAL

-455 RGLLRLGVNESLND
+455 RGLLRLGVNENLND

-481 LNGFDQTFN
+481 LNGFDQTFD

-498 AKITNKNP
+498 AKITNANS
-506 QRATLA
+506 QRATLT
-512 INGESGKDTIFHAN
+512 INGESGKDTIFHAS

-533 KHSGQGKEL
+533 RHSGQGKEL

-564 GHPKTHAIGDASVL
+564 GHPKTHAVGDASVL

-590 LSEPVYMDLTRPS
+590 LSEPDYMDLTRPS

-674 DVQSGNLLVKDVK
+674 DIESKNLLVKDVK

-702 GGGATKL
+702 GGGATRL
-709 KELVINGK
+709 KELVVNGK

-729 GKFEIENLEVSG
+729 GKFEVENLEVSG

-755 SLKIKSFGSENEPVL
+755 SLKIKNFGSENEPVL

-825 LFMTYTISDGK
+825 LFMTYAISDGK

-843 KKGENPAVSSNVVQE
+843 KKGENPAVSPNIVQE

-997 IGYDRGYD
+997 ISYDRGYD

-1016 KAKFSSN
+1016 KAKFSSDI
-1023 VLKDDA
+1023 LKDDA

-1067 ASAKGRGI
+1067 ASVKGRGI

-1084 ISLSKSGEYEQSIK
+1084 ISLSKSGEFEQSIK

-1120 KSINDFNVAVA
+1120 KSVNDFNVAVE

-1211 KNYGISGG
+1211 KKYGISGG

>member
-1 MKNNLSISLVLSG
+1 MKNNLSISLVLSS

-24 MDIGTNFYRDYLD
+24 MDVGTNFYRDYLD

-51 LEFTQRNGT
+51 LEFTQRNGA
-60 KFTFDKIPNN
+60 KFTFNKIPNN

-75 KGNFTA
+75 KGNFTS

-87 VTATHVENGT
+87 VTANHTLLASAATNFNEN
-97 NAVDYNEKR
+97 R
-106 GVFGNTKYEYL
+106 GWFGNTLYEYA
-117 TRYSSTSTSKVY
+117 TNSTQKLY
-129 NTETTYLRTT
+129 GADTTYLRTS
-139 KFIVE
+139 KYIVE
-144 GSVDPI
+144 GQIDPL
-150 DIPDLEISP
+150 DVPNLEIS
-159 ASYNDQDIAEIEVRK
+159 SQDQAKDEANAKK
-174 IENYFKAIKNSGGAN
+174 IEDRFRDIKNSGGASGEN
-189 GNDIFAYQAGI
+189 ILAYEAGT
-200 GLLSLEKPRIDPIT
+200 GSLALEKPKS
-214 GNPTGGYDTI
+214 DTDGFAEVMSATEFENQNI
-224 VDKDGTNNQ
+224 VNNA
-233 TLGASLNNI
+233 LGASVNEI
-242 NIINSVAYK
+242 GVAYSAVYK
-251 KKISL
+251 THYSSVSKPGVYLFMTSNR
-256 LGDGNEVNGI
+256 G
-266 YVLPFTNDNFRNK
+266 FRNR
-279 LYIGDSGSG
+279 LLPGDSGSG
-288 FFVYDTLKNK
+288 FFVYDTVAQK
-298 WVLVGVTSV
+298 WVLVGVLTGV
-307 ANGTQ
+307 EDNK

-323 NDYKKEYENLVS
+323 NDYKKGYKNLVS

-340 GSALVQNKD
+340 GSALVKNKD

-360 MLNSNLDLGHGGI
+360 TLSTNLDLGHGGI

-455 RGLLRLGVNESLND
+455 RGLLRLGVNENLND

-498 AKITNKNP
+498 AKITNENS
-506 QRATLA
+506 QRATLK
-512 INGESGKDTIFHAN
+512 INGESGKDTIFHAS

-533 KHSGQGKEL
+533 RHSGQDKEL

-578 TPLAKSKIAAAG
+578 TPAAKSKIAAAG
-590 LSEPVYMDLTRPS
+590 LNEPAYMDLTRPS

-674 DVQSGNLLVKDVK
+674 DIESKNLLVKDVK

-702 GGGATKL
+702 GDGTTRL

-729 GKFEIENLEVSG
+729 GKFEVENLEVSG

-755 SLKIKSFGSENEPVL
+755 SLKIKSFGSENEPIL

-787 FTAALKGGMALD
+787 FTAALKGGMILD

-810 INEGAIFNNEQKLGD
+810 INKGAIFNNEQKLGD
-825 LFMTYTISDGK
+825 LFMTYAISDGK

-843 KKGENPAVSSNVVQE
+843 KKGENPVVSSNVVQE
-858 RVSKFSQRE
+858 RASKISQRE

-883 ISSGDDEALRKLA
+883 ISSGDDEALKKLV

-910 LKMSIKALQNSN
+910 IKMSIKALQNSN

-975 NVNGAYFKDKK
+975 NVNGAYFKDRQ

-1067 ASAKGRGI
+1067 ASVKGRGI

-1084 ISLSKSGEYEQSIK
+1084 ISLSKSGEFEQSIK

>member
-51 LEFTQRNGT
+51 LEFTQINGA
-60 KFTFDKIPNN
+60 KFRFDKIPNN

-75 KGNFTA
+75 KGNFTS

-87 VTATHVENGT
+87 VTANHTLLASAATNFNEN
-97 NAVDYNEKR
+97 R
-106 GVFGNTKYEYL
+106 GWFGNTLYEYA
-117 TRYSSTSTSKVY
+117 TNSTQKLY
-129 NTETTYLRTT
+129 GADTTYLRTS
-139 KFIVE
+139 KYIVE
-144 GSVDPI
+144 GQIDPL
-150 DIPDLEISP
+150 DVPNLEIS
-159 ASYNDQDIAEIEVRK
+159 SQDQTKDEANAKK
-174 IENYFKAIKNSGGAN
+174 IEDRFRDIKNSGGASGEN
-189 GNDIFAYQAGI
+189 ILAYEAGT
-200 GLLSLEKPRIDPIT
+200 GSLALEKPKS
-214 GNPTGGYDTI
+214 DTDGFAEVMSATEFENQNI
-224 VDKDGTNNQ
+224 VNNA
-233 TLGASLNNI
+233 LGASVNEI
-242 NIINSVAYK
+242 GVAYSAVYK
-251 KKISL
+251 SHYSSVSKPGVYLFMTSNR
-256 LGDGNEVNGI
+256 G
-266 YVLPFTNDNFRNK
+266 FRNR
-279 LYIGDSGSG
+279 LLPGDSGSG
-288 FFVYDTLKNK
+288 FFVYDTVAQK
-298 WVLVGVTSV
+298 WVLVGVLTGV
-307 ANGTQ
+307 EDNK
-312 NYASIVTARDF
+312 NYASIVTERDF

-360 MLNSNLDLGHGGI
+360 TLNSNLDLGHGGI

-399 GGASLNLNVVS
+399 RGASLNLNVTS

-455 RGLLRLGVNESLND
+455 RGLLRLGVNENLND

-481 LNGFDQTFN
+481 LNGFDQTFD

-498 AKITNKNP
+498 AKITNANS
-506 QRATLA
+506 QRATLT
-512 INGESGKDTIFHAN
+512 INGESGKDTIFHAS

-533 KHSGQGKEL
+533 RHSGQGKEL

-590 LSEPVYMDLTRPS
+590 LIEPDYMDLARPS

-674 DVQSGNLLVKDVK
+674 DIESKNLLVKDVK
-687 FDNKIVMDSDSLLRV
+687 FDNKIVMDSDSLLKA

-729 GKFEIENLEVSG
+729 GKFEVENLEVSG

-750 SVVKK
+750 SFIKK

-799 KTYTLVSAQSI
+799 KTYTLVSAQNI

-825 LFMTYTISDGK
+825 LFMTYAINGGK
-836 IVMKLSD
+836 IEMKLSD
-843 KKGENPAVSSNVVQE
+843 KRGENPAVSPNIVQE

-883 ISSGDDEALRKLA
+883 ISSGDDEALRKLVK
-896 QKADKDMREISTSS
+896 KADKEMNEISASS
-910 LKMSIKALQNSN
+910 LKVSIKALQNSN

-927 RLFQVT
+927 RLFQIT
-933 QLRAKADISQFKL
+933 QLRAKADISEFKL

-975 NVNGAYFKDKK
+975 NVNGVYFKDRQ

-1016 KAKFSSN
+1016 KSKFSSN
-1023 VLKDDA
+1023 MLKDDA

-1038 LFERGAHEIQSNLNF
+1038 LFERGPHEIQSNLNF

-1060 SLDEAQK
+1060 SLYERQK
-1067 ASAKGRGI
+1067 ASIKGRGI

-1084 ISLSKSGEYEQSIK
+1084 ILLSKSGEYEQSIK

-1112 FKNDRYDQ
+1112 FKDDRYDQ

-1131 AGVEYALNSD
+1131 AGVEYALSSE

-1193 LSENLVLS
+1193 LSKNLVLS

>member
-1 MKNNLSISLVLSG
+1 MKNNLSISLVLSS

-60 KFTFDKIPNN
+60 KFTFNKIPNN

-87 VTATHVENGT
+87 VTANHTLLASAATNFNEN
-97 NAVDYNEKR
+97 R
-106 GVFGNTKYEYL
+106 GWFGNTLYEYA
-117 TRYSSTSTSKVY
+117 TNSTQKLY
-129 NTETTYLRTT
+129 GADTTYLRTS
-139 KFIVE
+139 KYIVE
-144 GSVDPI
+144 GQIDPL
-150 DIPDLEISP
+150 DVPNLEIS
-159 ASYNDQDIAEIEVRK
+159 SQDQAKDEANAKK
-174 IENYFKAIKNSGGAN
+174 IEDRFSDIKNSGGASGEN
-189 GNDIFAYQAGI
+189 ILAYEAGT
-200 GLLSLEKPRIDPIT
+200 GSLALEKPKS
-214 GNPTGGYDTI
+214 DTDGFAEVMSATEFEHQNI
-224 VDKDGTNNQ
+224 VNNA
-233 TLGASLNNI
+233 LGASVNEI
-242 NIINSVAYK
+242 GVAYSAVYK
-251 KKISL
+251 SHYSIVSKPGVYLFMTSNR
-256 LGDGNEVNGI
+256 G
-266 YVLPFTNDNFRNK
+266 FRNR
-279 LYIGDSGSG
+279 LLPGDSGSG
-288 FFVYDTLKNK
+288 FFVYDTVAQK
-298 WVLVGVTSV
+298 WVLVGVLTGV
-307 ANGTQ
+307 EDNK

-360 MLNSNLDLGHGGI
+360 TLNSNLDLGHGGI
-373 VVNSGDFTLNSTN
+373 VVNSGDLTLNSTN

-455 RGLLRLGVNESLND
+455 RGLLRLGVNENLND

-481 LNGFDQTFN
+481 LNGFDQTFD

-498 AKITNKNP
+498 AKITNENP

-553 LSLENAKVTLQ
+553 LSLENAKVMLQ

-590 LSEPVYMDLTRPS
+590 LSEPAYMDLARPS

-674 DVQSGNLLVKDVK
+674 DIESKNLLVKDVK

-709 KELVINGK
+709 KELVVNGK

-729 GKFEIENLEVSG
+729 GKFEVENLEVSG

-750 SVVKK
+750 SLIKK
-755 SLKIKSFGSENEPVL
+755 SLKIKSFGSENKPIL

-778 GAGMKFDVD
+778 GTGMKFDVD

-799 KTYTLVSAQSI
+799 KTYTLVSAQNI

-825 LFMTYTISDGK
+825 LFMTYAISDGK

-874 KGTPEFVQA
+874 KGTPEFMQA

-896 QKADKDMREISTSS
+896 QKVDKDMKEISTSS

-986 SDGDLKFYGTN
+986 IDGDLKFYGTN
-997 IGYDRGYD
+997 VGYDRGYD

-1016 KAKFSSN
+1016 KAKFSSDI
-1023 VLKDDA
+1023 LKDDA

-1067 ASAKGRGI
+1067 ASVKGRGI

-1084 ISLSKSGEYEQSIK
+1084 ISLSKSGEFEQSIK

-1131 AGVEYALNSD
+1131 AGVEYALYSD

-1152 QSVYNSEDKSYVS
+1152 QSIYNSEDKSYVS
-1165 LNNSNEYVDYKLDN
+1165 LNNSSEYVDYKLDN

-1201 SQLSGMLDND
+1201 SQLSGILDND

>member
-1 MKNNLSISLVLSG
+1 MKNNLSISLVVSS

-60 KFTFDKIPNN
+60 KFTFNKIPNN

-87 VTATHVENGT
+87 VTANHTLLASAATNFNEN
-97 NAVDYNEKR
+97 R
-106 GVFGNTKYEYL
+106 GWFGNTLYEYA
-117 TRYSSTSTSKVY
+117 TNSTQKLY
-129 NTETTYLRTT
+129 GADTTYLRTS
-139 KFIVE
+139 KYIVE
-144 GSVDPI
+144 GQIDPL
-150 DIPDLEISP
+150 DVPNLEIS
-159 ASYNDQDIAEIEVRK
+159 SQDQAKDEANAKK
-174 IENYFKAIKNSGGAN
+174 IEDRFRDIKNSGGASGEN
-189 GNDIFAYQAGI
+189 ILAYEAGT
-200 GLLSLEKPRIDPIT
+200 GSLALEKPKS
-214 GNPTGGYDTI
+214 DTDGFAEVMSATEFENQNI
-224 VDKDGTNNQ
+224 VNNA
-233 TLGASLNNI
+233 LGASVNEI
-242 NIINSVAYK
+242 GVAYSAVYK
-251 KKISL
+251 THYSSVSKPGVYLFMTSNR
-256 LGDGNEVNGI
+256 G
-266 YVLPFTNDNFRNK
+266 FRNR
-279 LYIGDSGSG
+279 LLPGDSGSG
-288 FFVYDTLKNK
+288 FFVYDTVAQK
-298 WVLVGVTSV
+298 WVLVGVLTGV
-307 ANGTQ
+307 EDNK

-360 MLNSNLDLGHGGI
+360 TLSTNLDLGHGGI

-455 RGLLRLGVNESLND
+455 RGLLRLGVNENLND

-481 LNGFDQTFN
+481 LNGFDQTFD

-498 AKITNKNP
+498 AKITNENS

-512 INGESGKDTIFHAN
+512 INGESGKDTIFHAS

-553 LSLENAKVTLQ
+553 LSLEDAKVTLQ

-590 LSEPVYMDLTRPS
+590 LNEPAYMDLTRPS

-609 WDERKFSAKDGIKL
+609 WDERKFSAKDGVKL
-623 KSSELTIGKD
+623 KSTELTIGKD
-633 AKLNGDI
+633 AKLNGNI

-674 DVQSGNLLVKDVK
+674 DIESKNLLVKDVK
-687 FDNKIVMDSDSLLRV
+687 FDNKIVMDSDSLLKA

-729 GKFEIENLEVSG
+729 GKFEVENLEVSG

-825 LFMTYTISDGK
+825 LFMTYAINGGK
-836 IVMKLSD
+836 IEMKLSD
-843 KKGENPAVSSNVVQE
+843 KKGENPAVSPNIVQE

-896 QKADKDMREISTSS
+896 QKADKDMKEISTSS

-946 AGLESDIMPSAKMA
+946 AGLESDIMSSAKMA

-975 NVNGAYFKDKK
+975 NVNGAYFKDKI

-1060 SLDEAQK
+1060 SLDEVQK
-1067 ASAKGRGI
+1067 ASVKGRGI

-1084 ISLSKSGEYEQSIK
+1084 ISLSKSGEFEQSIK

-1131 AGVEYALNSD
+1131 TGVEYALNSD

-1188 NSDTK
+1188 NSETK

>member
-1 MKNNLSISLVLSG
+1 MKNNLSISLVLSS

-51 LEFTQRNGT
+51 LEFTQRNGA
-60 KFTFDKIPNN
+60 KFTFNKIPNN

-75 KGNFTA
+75 KGNFTS

-87 VTATHVENGT
+87 VTANHTLLASAATNFNEN
-97 NAVDYNEKR
+97 R
-106 GVFGNTKYEYL
+106 GWFGNTLYEYA
-117 TRYSSTSTSKVY
+117 TNSTQKLY
-129 NTETTYLRTT
+129 GADTTYLRTS
-139 KFIVE
+139 KYIVE
-144 GSVDPI
+144 GQIDPL
-150 DIPDLEISP
+150 DVPNLEIS
-159 ASYNDQDIAEIEVRK
+159 SQDQTKDEANAKK
-174 IENYFKAIKNSGGAN
+174 IEDHFRDIKNSGGASGEN
-189 GNDIFAYQAGI
+189 ILAYEAGT
-200 GLLSLEKPRIDPIT
+200 GSLALEKPKS
-214 GNPTGGYDTI
+214 DTDGFAEVMSATEFENQNI
-224 VDKDGTNNQ
+224 VNNA
-233 TLGASLNNI
+233 LGASASEI
-242 NIINSVAYK
+242 GVAYSAVYK
-251 KKISL
+251 SHYSSVSKPGVYLFMTSNR
-256 LGDGNEVNGI
+256 G
-266 YVLPFTNDNFRNK
+266 FRNR
-279 LYIGDSGSG
+279 LLPGDSGSG
-288 FFVYDTLKNK
+288 FFVYDTVAQK
-298 WVLVGVTSV
+298 WVLVGVLTGV
-307 ANGTQ
+307 EDNK

-323 NDYKKEYENLVS
+323 NDYKKGYENLVS

-360 MLNSNLDLGHGGI
+360 TLSTNLDLGHGGI

-399 GGASLNLNVVS
+399 RGASLNLNVTS
-410 DTSVHKLGKGSLIVS
+410 DTSVHKVGKGSLIVS

-432 RLGEGVVELRAL
+432 RLGDGVVELRAL

-455 RGLLRLGVNESLND
+455 RGLLRLGVNENLND

-481 LNGFDQTFN
+481 INGFDQTFN

-498 AKITNKNP
+498 AKITNANS
-506 QRATLA
+506 QRATLK
-512 INGESGKDTIFHAN
+512 INGESGKDTIFHAS

-533 KHSGQGKEL
+533 RHSGQGKEL

-590 LSEPVYMDLTRPS
+590 LNEPDYMDLTRPS

-674 DVQSGNLLVKDVK
+674 DIESRKLLVKDVK

-702 GGGATKL
+702 GGGTTRL

-729 GKFEIENLEVSG
+729 GKFEVENLEVSG

-755 SLKIKSFGSENEPVL
+755 SLKIKNFGSENEPVL

-799 KTYTLVSAQSI
+799 KTYTLVNAQSI

-825 LFMTYTISDGK
+825 LFMTYAINGGK
-836 IVMKLSD
+836 IEMKLSD
-843 KKGENPAVSSNVVQE
+843 KKGENPAVSPNIVQE

-883 ISSGDDEALRKLA
+883 ISSGDDEALRKLV
-896 QKADKDMREISTSS
+896 QKADKEMKEISTSA
-910 LKMSIKALQNSN
+910 LKVSIKTLQNNN

-927 RLFQVT
+927 RLFHVT

-975 NVNGAYFKDKK
+975 NVNGAYFKDKIN
-986 SDGDLKFYGTN
+986 DGDLKFYGTN

-1016 KAKFSSN
+1016 KAKFISN

-1038 LFERGAHEIQSNLNF
+1038 LFERGPHEIQSNLNF

-1098 PLLALELGANGIDG
+1098 PLLALELGTNGIDG

-1188 NSDTK
+1188 NSETK
-1193 LSENLVLS
+1193 ISENLVLS
-1201 SQLSGMLDND
+1201 SQLSGVLDND

>member
-51 LEFTQRNGT
+51 LEFTQRNGA
-60 KFTFDKIPNN
+60 KFTFNKNPNN

-75 KGNFTA
+75 KGNFTS

-87 VTATHVENGT
+87 VTANHTLLASAATNFNEN
-97 NAVDYNEKR
+97 R
-106 GVFGNTKYEYL
+106 GWFGNTLYEYA
-117 TRYSSTSTSKVY
+117 TNSTQKLY
-129 NTETTYLRTT
+129 GADTTYLRTS
-139 KFIVE
+139 KYIVE
-144 GSVDPI
+144 GQIDPL
-150 DIPDLEISP
+150 DVPNLEIS
-159 ASYNDQDIAEIEVRK
+159 SQDQAKDEANAKK
-174 IENYFKAIKNSGGAN
+174 IEDRFRDIKNSGGASGEN
-189 GNDIFAYQAGI
+189 ILAYEAGT
-200 GLLSLEKPRIDPIT
+200 GSLALEKPKS
-214 GNPTGGYDTI
+214 DTDGFAEVMSATEFENQNI
-224 VDKDGTNNQ
+224 VNNA
-233 TLGASLNNI
+233 LGASVNEI
-242 NIINSVAYK
+242 GVAYSAVYK
-251 KKISL
+251 THYSSVSKPGVYLFMTSNR
-256 LGDGNEVNGI
+256 G
-266 YVLPFTNDNFRNK
+266 FRNR
-279 LYIGDSGSG
+279 LLPGDSGSG
-288 FFVYDTLKNK
+288 FFVYDTVAQK
-298 WVLVGVTSV
+298 WVLVGVLTGV
-307 ANGTQ
+307 EDNK

-323 NDYKKEYENLVS
+323 NDYKKGYENLVS

-340 GSALVQNKD
+340 GSALVKNKD

-360 MLNSNLDLGHGGI
+360 TLSTNLDLGHGGI

-399 GGASLNLNVVS
+399 RGASLNLNVTS
-410 DTSVHKLGKGSLIVS
+410 DTSVHKVGKGSLIVS

-432 RLGEGVVELRAL
+432 RLGDGVVELRAL
-444 NAFDKIYLTSG
+444 SAFDKIYLTSG
-455 RGLLRLGVNESLND
+455 RGLLRLGVNENLND

-481 LNGFDQTFN
+481 LNGFDQTFD

-498 AKITNKNP
+498 AKITNANS
-506 QRATLA
+506 QRATLT
-512 INGESGKDTIFHAN
+512 INGESGKDTIFHAS

-533 KHSGQGKEL
+533 RHSGQGKEL
-542 VFDGGFDIDGA
+542 IFDGGFDIDGA
-553 LSLENAKVTLQ
+553 LSLEDAKVTLQ

-590 LSEPVYMDLTRPS
+590 LNEPAYMDLTRPS

-609 WDERKFSAKDGIKL
+609 WDERKFSAKDGVKL
-623 KSSELTIGKD
+623 KSTELTIGKD
-633 AKLNGDI
+633 AKLNGNI

-674 DVQSGNLLVKDVK
+674 DIESKNLLVKYVK
-687 FDNKIVMDSDSLLRV
+687 FDNKIVMDSDSLLKV
-702 GGGATKL
+702 GGGTTKL

-729 GKFEIENLEVSG
+729 GKFEVENLEVSG

-750 SVVKK
+750 SFIKK

-825 LFMTYTISDGK
+825 LFMTYAINGGK
-836 IVMKLSD
+836 IEMKLSD
-843 KKGENPAVSSNVVQE
+843 KKGENPAVSPNIVQE

-896 QKADKDMREISTSS
+896 QKADKDMKEISTSS

-946 AGLESDIMPSAKMA
+946 AGLESDIMSSAKMA

-1188 NSDTK
+1188 NSETK
-1193 LSENLVLS
+1193 LGENLVLS

>member
-1 MKNNLSISLVLSG
+1 MKNNLSISLVLSS

-60 KFTFDKIPNN
+60 KFTFNKIPNN

-87 VTATHVENGT
+87 VTANHTLLASAATNFNEN
-97 NAVDYNEKR
+97 R
-106 GVFGNTKYEYL
+106 GWFGNTLYEYA
-117 TRYSSTSTSKVY
+117 TNSTQKLY
-129 NTETTYLRTT
+129 GADTTYLRTS
-139 KFIVE
+139 KYIVE
-144 GSVDPI
+144 GQIDPL
-150 DIPDLEISP
+150 DVPNLEIS
-159 ASYNDQDIAEIEVRK
+159 SQDQAKDEANAKK
-174 IENYFKAIKNSGGAN
+174 IEDRFSDIKNSGGASGEN
-189 GNDIFAYQAGI
+189 ILAYEAGT
-200 GLLSLEKPRIDPIT
+200 GSLALEKPKS
-214 GNPTGGYDTI
+214 DTDGFAEVMSATEFEHQNI
-224 VDKDGTNNQ
+224 VNNA
-233 TLGASLNNI
+233 LGASVNEI
-242 NIINSVAYK
+242 GVAYSAVYK
-251 KKISL
+251 SHYSIVSKPGVYLFMTSNR
-256 LGDGNEVNGI
+256 G
-266 YVLPFTNDNFRNK
+266 FRNR
-279 LYIGDSGSG
+279 LLPGDSGSG
-288 FFVYDTLKNK
+288 FFVYDTVAQK
-298 WVLVGVTSV
+298 WVLVGVLTGV
-307 ANGTQ
+307 EDNK

-360 MLNSNLDLGHGGI
+360 TLNSNLDLGHGGI
-373 VVNSGDFTLNSTN
+373 VVNSGDLTLNSTN

-444 NAFDKIYLTSG
+444 NAFDKIYITSG
-455 RGLLRLGVNESLND
+455 RGLLRLGVNENLND

-481 LNGFDQTFN
+481 LNGFDQTFD

-498 AKITNKNP
+498 AKITNENP

-553 LSLENAKVTLQ
+553 LSLENAKVMLQ

-590 LSEPVYMDLTRPS
+590 LSEPAYMDLTRPS

-674 DVQSGNLLVKDVK
+674 DIESKNLLVKDVK

-729 GKFEIENLEVSG
+729 GKFEVENLEVSG

-750 SVVKK
+750 SLIKK

-778 GAGMKFDVD
+778 GTGMKFDVD

-799 KTYTLVSAQSI
+799 KTYTLVSAQNI

-825 LFMTYTISDGK
+825 LFMTYAISDGK

-874 KGTPEFVQA
+874 KGTPEFMQA

-896 QKADKDMREISTSS
+896 QKADKDMKEISTSS
-910 LKMSIKALQNSN
+910 LKVSIKALQNSN

-975 NVNGAYFKDKK
+975 NVNGAYFKDKI

-1023 VLKDDA
+1023 ILKDDA

-1038 LFERGAHEIQSNLNF
+1038 LFEKGPHEIQSNLNF

-1067 ASAKGRGI
+1067 ASVKGRGI

-1131 AGVEYALNSD
+1131 AGVEYALNSE

>member
-1 MKNNLSISLVLSG
+1 MKNNLSISLVVSS

-60 KFTFDKIPNN
+60 KFTFNKIPNN

-75 KGNFTA
+75 KGNFTS

-87 VTATHVENGT
+87 VTANHTLLASAATNFNEN
-97 NAVDYNEKR
+97 R
-106 GVFGNTKYEYL
+106 GWFGNTLYEYA
-117 TRYSSTSTSKVY
+117 TNSTQKLY
-129 NTETTYLRTT
+129 GADTTYLRTS
-139 KFIVE
+139 KYIVE
-144 GSVDPI
+144 GQIDPL
-150 DIPDLEISP
+150 DVPNLEIS
-159 ASYNDQDIAEIEVRK
+159 SQDQAKDEANANK
-174 IENYFKAIKNSGGAN
+174 IEDRFRDIKNSGGASGEN
-189 GNDIFAYQAGI
+189 ILAYEAGT
-200 GLLSLEKPRIDPIT
+200 GSLALEKPKS
-214 GNPTGGYDTI
+214 DTDGFAEVMSATEFENQNI
-224 VDKDGTNNQ
+224 VNNA
-233 TLGASLNNI
+233 LGASVNEI
-242 NIINSVAYK
+242 GVAYSAVYK
-251 KKISL
+251 SHYSSVSKPGVYLFMTSNR
-256 LGDGNEVNGI
+256 G
-266 YVLPFTNDNFRNK
+266 FRNR
-279 LYIGDSGSG
+279 LLPGDSGSG
-288 FFVYDTLKNK
+288 FFVYDTVAQK
-298 WVLVGVTSV
+298 WVLVGVLTGV
-307 ANGTQ
+307 EDNK

-360 MLNSNLDLGHGGI
+360 TLNSNLDLGHGGI
-373 VVNSGDFTLNSTN
+373 VVNSGDLMLNSTN
-386 GSKIA
+386 GSNIA

-444 NAFDKIYLTSG
+444 NAFDKIYITSG
-455 RGLLRLGVNESLND
+455 RGLLRLGVNENLND

-481 LNGFDQTFN
+481 LNGFDQTFD

-498 AKITNKNP
+498 AKITNENS
-506 QRATLA
+506 QMATLK
-512 INGESGKDTIFHAN
+512 INGESGKDTIFHAS

-542 VFDGGFDIDGA
+542 IFDGGFDIDGA

-590 LSEPVYMDLTRPS
+590 LSEPAYMDLTRPS
-603 TLSQPD
+603 TLFQPD

-674 DVQSGNLLVKDVK
+674 DIESGNLLVKDVK

-702 GGGATKL
+702 GGGTTKL

-729 GKFEIENLEVSG
+729 GKFEVENLEVSG

-750 SVVKK
+750 SLIKK
-755 SLKIKSFGSENEPVL
+755 SLKIKSFGSENEPAL

-799 KTYTLVSAQSI
+799 KTYTLVSAQNI

-825 LFMTYTISDGK
+825 LFMTYAISDGK

-883 ISSGDDEALRKLA
+883 ISSGDDETLRKLA

-910 LKMSIKALQNSN
+910 LKMSMKALQNSN

-965 ASRERNNFWA
+965 ARRERNNFWA
-975 NVNGAYFKDKK
+975 NVNGAYFKDRQ

-1016 KAKFSSN
+1016 KAKFSSDI
-1023 VLKDDA
+1023 LKDDA

-1067 ASAKGRGI
+1067 ASVKGRGI

-1084 ISLSKSGEYEQSIK
+1084 ISLSKSGEFEQSIK

-1131 AGVEYALNSD
+1131 AGVEYALNSE
-1141 KNAFSVQFLVK
+1141 KNAFSMQFLVK

-1165 LNNSNEYVDYKLDN
+1165 LNNSSEYVDYKLDN

>member
-1 MKNNLSISLVLSG
+1 MKNNLSISLVLSS

-60 KFTFDKIPNN
+60 KFTFNKIPNN

-87 VTATHVENGT
+87 VTANHTLLASAATNFNEN
-97 NAVDYNEKR
+97 R
-106 GVFGNTKYEYL
+106 GWFGNTLYEYA
-117 TRYSSTSTSKVY
+117 TNSTQKLY
-129 NTETTYLRTT
+129 GADTTYLRTS
-139 KFIVE
+139 KYIVE
-144 GSVDPI
+144 GQIDPL
-150 DIPDLEISP
+150 DVPNLEIS
-159 ASYNDQDIAEIEVRK
+159 SQDQTKDEANANK
-174 IENYFKAIKNSGGAN
+174 IEDRFREIKNSGGASGEN
-189 GNDIFAYQAGI
+189 ILAYEAGT
-200 GLLSLEKPRIDPIT
+200 GSLALEKPKSDSDGFAEVMSAT
-214 GNPTGGYDTI
+214 EFEHQNI
-224 VDKDGTNNQ
+224 VNNA
-233 TLGASLNNI
+233 LGASVNEI
-242 NIINSVAYK
+242 GVAYSAVYK
-251 KKISL
+251 SHYSSVSKPGVYLFMTSNR
-256 LGDGNEVNGI
+256 G
-266 YVLPFTNDNFRNK
+266 FRNR
-279 LYIGDSGSG
+279 LLPGDSGSG
-288 FFVYDTLKNK
+288 FFVYDTVAQK
-298 WVLVGVTSV
+298 WVLVGVLTGV
-307 ANGTQ
+307 EDNK

-360 MLNSNLDLGHGGI
+360 TLNSNLDLGHGGI
-373 VVNSGDFTLNSTN
+373 AVNSGDLTLNSTN

-481 LNGFDQTFN
+481 LNGFNQTFN

-498 AKITNKNP
+498 AKITNENS
-506 QRATLA
+506 QRATLK
-512 INGESGKDTIFHAN
+512 INGESGKDTIFHAS

-542 VFDGGFDIDGA
+542 IFDGGFDIDGA

-564 GHPKTHAIGDASVL
+564 GHPKAHAIGDASIL

-590 LSEPVYMDLTRPS
+590 LSEPAYMDLTRPS

-674 DVQSGNLLVKDVK
+674 DIESKNLLVKDVK

-729 GKFEIENLEVSG
+729 GKFEVENLEVSG

-799 KTYTLVSAQSI
+799 KTYTLVSAQNI

-825 LFMTYTISDGK
+825 LFMTYAISDGK

-858 RVSKFSQRE
+858 MVSKFSQRE

-874 KGTPEFVQA
+874 KGTPEFMQA

-896 QKADKDMREISTSS
+896 QKADKDMKEISTSA
-910 LKMSIKALQNSN
+910 LKVSIKALQNSN

-965 ASRERNNFWA
+965 ASMERNNFWA
-975 NVNGAYFKDKK
+975 NVNGAYFKDKI

-1016 KAKFSSN
+1016 KAKFNSN

-1067 ASAKGRGI
+1067 ASVKGRGI

-1084 ISLSKSGEYEQSIK
+1084 ISLSKSGEFDQSIK

-1120 KSINDFNVAVA
+1120 KSVNDFNVAVA
-1131 AGVEYALNSD
+1131 AGVEYALNSE

-1165 LNNSNEYVDYKLDN
+1165 LNNSSEYVDYKLDN

-1193 LSENLVLS
+1193 LSENVVLS

>member
-1 MKNNLSISLVLSG
+1 MKNNLSISLVLSS

-60 KFTFDKIPNN
+60 KFTFNKIPNN

-87 VTATHVENGT
+87 VTANHTLLASAATNFNEN
-97 NAVDYNEKR
+97 R
-106 GVFGNTKYEYL
+106 GWFGNTLYEYA
-117 TRYSSTSTSKVY
+117 TNSTQKLY
-129 NTETTYLRTT
+129 GADTTYLRTS
-139 KFIVE
+139 KYIVE
-144 GSVDPI
+144 GQIDPL
-150 DIPDLEISP
+150 DVPNLEIS
-159 ASYNDQDIAEIEVRK
+159 SQDQTKDEANANK
-174 IENYFKAIKNSGGAN
+174 IEDRFREIKNSGGASGEN
-189 GNDIFAYQAGI
+189 ILAYEAGT
-200 GLLSLEKPRIDPIT
+200 GSLALEKPKSDSDGFAEVMSAT
-214 GNPTGGYDTI
+214 EFEHQNI
-224 VDKDGTNNQ
+224 VNNA
-233 TLGASLNNI
+233 LGASVNEI
-242 NIINSVAYK
+242 GVAYSAVYK
-251 KKISL
+251 SHYSSVSKPGVYLFMTSNR
-256 LGDGNEVNGI
+256 G
-266 YVLPFTNDNFRNK
+266 FRNR
-279 LYIGDSGSG
+279 LLPGDSGSG
-288 FFVYDTLKNK
+288 FFVYDTVAQK
-298 WVLVGVTSV
+298 WVLVGVLTGV
-307 ANGTQ
+307 EDNK

-360 MLNSNLDLGHGGI
+360 TLNSNLDLGHGGI
-373 VVNSGDFTLNSTN
+373 AVNSGDLTLNSTN

-481 LNGFDQTFN
+481 LNGFNQTFN

-498 AKITNKNP
+498 AKITNENS
-506 QRATLA
+506 QRATLK
-512 INGESGKDTIFHAN
+512 INGESGKDTIFHAS

-542 VFDGGFDIDGA
+542 IFDGGFDIDGA

-564 GHPKTHAIGDASVL
+564 GHPKTHAIGDASIL

-590 LSEPVYMDLTRPS
+590 LSEPAYMDLARPS

-674 DVQSGNLLVKDVK
+674 DIESKNLLVKDVK

-702 GGGATKL
+702 GGGGATKL

-729 GKFEIENLEVSG
+729 GKFEVENLEVSG

-750 SVVKK
+750 SLIKK

-778 GAGMKFDVD
+778 GTGMKFDVD

-799 KTYTLVSAQSI
+799 KTYTLVSAQNI

-825 LFMTYTISDGK
+825 LFMTYAISDGK

-874 KGTPEFVQA
+874 KGTPEFMQA

-896 QKADKDMREISTSS
+896 QKADKDMKEISTSS
-910 LKMSIKALQNSN
+910 LKVSIKALQNSN

-1023 VLKDDA
+1023 ILKDDA

-1038 LFERGAHEIQSNLNF
+1038 LFEKGPHEIQSNLNF

-1067 ASAKGRGI
+1067 ASVKGRGI

-1131 AGVEYALNSD
+1131 AGVEYALNSE

>member
-51 LEFTQRNGT
+51 LEFTQRNGA
-60 KFTFDKIPNN
+60 KFTFNKIPNN

-75 KGNFTA
+75 KGNFTS

-87 VTATHVENGT
+87 VTANHTLLASAATNFNEN
-97 NAVDYNEKR
+97 R
-106 GVFGNTKYEYL
+106 GWFGNTLYEYA
-117 TRYSSTSTSKVY
+117 TNSTQKLY
-129 NTETTYLRTT
+129 GADTTYLQTS
-139 KFIVE
+139 KYIVE
-144 GSVDPI
+144 GQIDPL
-150 DIPDLEISP
+150 DVPNLEIS
-159 ASYNDQDIAEIEVRK
+159 SQDQTKDEANAKK
-174 IENYFKAIKNSGGAN
+174 IEDRFSDIKNSGGASGEN
-189 GNDIFAYQAGI
+189 ILAYEAGT
-200 GLLSLEKPRIDPIT
+200 GSLALEKPKS
-214 GNPTGGYDTI
+214 DTDGFAEVMSATEFENQNI
-224 VDKDGTNNQ
+224 VNNA
-233 TLGASLNNI
+233 LGASVNEI
-242 NIINSVAYK
+242 GVAYSAVYK
-251 KKISL
+251 SHYSSVSKPGVYLFMTSNR
-256 LGDGNEVNGI
+256 G
-266 YVLPFTNDNFRNK
+266 FRNR
-279 LYIGDSGSG
+279 LLPGDSGSG
-288 FFVYDTLKNK
+288 FFVYDTVAQK
-298 WVLVGVTSV
+298 WVLVGVLTGV
-307 ANGTQ
+307 EDNK

-360 MLNSNLDLGHGGI
+360 TLNSNLDLGHGGI
-373 VVNSGDFTLNSTN
+373 VVNSGDLTLNSTN
-386 GSKIA
+386 GSMVA

-399 GGASLNLNVVS
+399 GGASLNLNVTS

-455 RGLLRLGVNESLND
+455 RGLLRLGVNENLND

-481 LNGFDQTFN
+481 LNGFDQTFD

-498 AKITNKNP
+498 AKITNENS

-512 INGESGKDTIFHAN
+512 INGESGKDTIFHAS

-578 TPLAKSKIAAAG
+578 TPLAKSKMAAAG
-590 LSEPVYMDLTRPS
+590 LSEPAYMDLTRPS

-674 DVQSGNLLVKDVK
+674 DIENKNLLVKDVK

-729 GKFEIENLEVSG
+729 GKFEVENLEISG

-750 SVVKK
+750 SLIKK

-799 KTYTLVSAQSI
+799 KTYTLVSAQNI

-825 LFMTYTISDGK
+825 LFMTYAISDGK

-843 KKGENPAVSSNVVQE
+843 KKGENPAVSPNIVQE

-896 QKADKDMREISTSS
+896 QKADKDMKEISTSS

-933 QLRAKADISQFKL
+933 QLRAKSDISQFKL

-975 NVNGAYFKDKK
+975 NVNGAYFKDRQ

-997 IGYDRGYD
+997 VGYDRGYD

-1067 ASAKGRGI
+1067 ASVKGRGI

-1084 ISLSKSGEYEQSIK
+1084 ISLSKSGEFEQSIK

-1165 LNNSNEYVDYKLDN
+1165 LNNSSEYVDYKLDN

-1193 LSENLVLS
+1193 LSENLVFS

>member
-1 MKNNLSISLVLSG
+1 MKNNLSISLVLSS

-60 KFTFDKIPNN
+60 KFTFNKIPNN

-87 VTATHVENGT
+87 VTANHTLLASAATNFNEN
-97 NAVDYNEKR
+97 R
-106 GVFGNTKYEYL
+106 GWFGNTLYEYA
-117 TRYSSTSTSKVY
+117 TNSTQKLY
-129 NTETTYLRTT
+129 GADTTYLRTS
-139 KFIVE
+139 KYIVE
-144 GSVDPI
+144 GQIDPL
-150 DIPDLEISP
+150 DVPNLEIS
-159 ASYNDQDIAEIEVRK
+159 SQDQTKDEANANK
-174 IENYFKAIKNSGGAN
+174 IEDRFREIKNSGGASGDN
-189 GNDIFAYQAGI
+189 ILAYEAGT
-200 GLLSLEKPRIDPIT
+200 GSLALEKPKSDSDGFAEVMSAT
-214 GNPTGGYDTI
+214 EFEHQNI
-224 VDKDGTNNQ
+224 VNNA
-233 TLGASLNNI
+233 LGASVNEI
-242 NIINSVAYK
+242 GVAYSAVYK
-251 KKISL
+251 SHYSSVSKPGVYLFMTSNR
-256 LGDGNEVNGI
+256 G
-266 YVLPFTNDNFRNK
+266 FRNR
-279 LYIGDSGSG
+279 LLPGDSGSG
-288 FFVYDTLKNK
+288 FFVYDTVAQK
-298 WVLVGVTSV
+298 WVLVGVLTGV
-307 ANGTQ
+307 EDNK

-360 MLNSNLDLGHGGI
+360 TLNSNLDLGHGGI
-373 VVNSGDFTLNSTN
+373 VVNSGDLTLNSTN

-455 RGLLRLGVNESLND
+455 RGLLRLGVNENLND

-476 GGALD
+476 GGVLD

-498 AKITNKNP
+498 AKITNENS

-512 INGESGKDTIFHAN
+512 INGESGKDTIFHAS

-590 LSEPVYMDLTRPS
+590 LSEPAYMDLARPS

-674 DVQSGNLLVKDVK
+674 DIESKNLLVKDVK

-702 GGGATKL
+702 GGGTTKL

-729 GKFEIENLEVSG
+729 GKFEVENLEISG

-750 SVVKK
+750 SLIKK

-799 KTYTLVSAQSI
+799 KTYTLVNAQNI

-825 LFMTYTISDGK
+825 LFMTYAISDGK

-910 LKMSIKALQNSN
+910 LKMSMKALQNSN

-965 ASRERNNFWA
+965 ARRERNNFWA
-975 NVNGAYFKDKK
+975 NVNGAYFKDRQ

-1016 KAKFSSN
+1016 KAKFSSDI
-1023 VLKDDA
+1023 LKDDA

-1067 ASAKGRGI
+1067 ASVKGRGI

-1084 ISLSKSGEYEQSIK
+1084 ISLSKSGEFEQSIK

-1131 AGVEYALNSD
+1131 AGVEYALNSE
-1141 KNAFSVQFLVK
+1141 KNAFSMQFLVK

-1165 LNNSNEYVDYKLDN
+1165 LNNSSEYVDYKLDN

>member
-1 MKNNLSISLVLSG
+1 MKNNLSISLVLSS

-60 KFTFDKIPNN
+60 KFTFNKIPNN

-75 KGNFTA
+75 KGNFTS
-81 LGRNFV
+81 LGRSFV
-87 VTATHVENGT
+87 VTANHTILASAATNFNEN
-97 NAVDYNEKR
+97 R
-106 GVFGNTKYEYL
+106 GWFGNTLYEYA
-117 TRYSSTSTSKVY
+117 TNSTQKLY
-129 NTETTYLRTT
+129 GADTTYLRTS
-139 KFIVE
+139 KYIVE
-144 GSVDPI
+144 GQIDPL
-150 DIPDLEISP
+150 DVPNLEIS
-159 ASYNDQDIAEIEVRK
+159 SQDQTKDEANAKK
-174 IENYFKAIKNSGGAN
+174 IEDRFRDIKNSGGASGEN
-189 GNDIFAYQAGI
+189 ILAYEAGT
-200 GLLSLEKPRIDPIT
+200 GSLALEKPKSDSDGFAEVMSAT
-214 GNPTGGYDTI
+214 EFEHQNI
-224 VDKDGTNNQ
+224 VNNA
-233 TLGASLNNI
+233 LGASVNEI
-242 NIINSVAYK
+242 GVAYSAVYK
-251 KKISL
+251 SHYSSVSKPGVYLFMTSNR
-256 LGDGNEVNGI
+256 G
-266 YVLPFTNDNFRNK
+266 FRNR
-279 LYIGDSGSG
+279 LLPGDSGSG
-288 FFVYDTLKNK
+288 FFVYDTVAQK
-298 WVLVGVTSV
+298 WVLVGVLTGV
-307 ANGTQ
+307 EDNK

-360 MLNSNLDLGHGGI
+360 TLSTNLDLGHGGI
-373 VVNSGDFTLNSTN
+373 VVNSGDLTLNSTN
-386 GSKIA
+386 GSNIA

-410 DTSVHKLGKGSLIVS
+410 DTSVHKVGKGSLIVS

-455 RGLLRLGVNESLND
+455 RGLLRLDVNENLND

-481 LNGFDQTFN
+481 LNGFDQTFD

-498 AKITNKNP
+498 AKITNENS

-512 INGESGKDTIFHAN
+512 INGESGKDTIFHASIN
-526 IDKNIEL
+526 KNIEL

-590 LSEPVYMDLTRPS
+590 LSEPAYMDLTRPS

-674 DVQSGNLLVKDVK
+674 DIESRNLLVKDVK

-702 GGGATKL
+702 GGGTTKL

-729 GKFEIENLEVSG
+729 GKFEVENLEVSG

-750 SVVKK
+750 SLIKK

-799 KTYTLVSAQSI
+799 KTYTLVSAQNI

-825 LFMTYTISDGK
+825 LFMTYAISDGK

-896 QKADKDMREISTSS
+896 QKADKDMKEISASA
-910 LKMSIKALQNSN
+910 LKVSIKALQNSN

-975 NVNGAYFKDKK
+975 NVNGAYFKDRQ

-1016 KAKFSSN
+1016 KAKFSSDI
-1023 VLKDDA
+1023 LKDDA

-1067 ASAKGRGI
+1067 ASVKGRGI

-1084 ISLSKSGEYEQSIK
+1084 ISLSKSGEFEQSIK
-1098 PLLALELGANGIDG
+1098 PLLALEFGANSIDG

-1131 AGVEYALNSD
+1131 AGVEYALNSE

-1165 LNNSNEYVDYKLDN
+1165 LNNSSEYVDYKLDN
-1179 NKLSYKLTL
+1179 NKLSYKLIL

>member
-1 MKNNLSISLVLSG
+1 MKNNLSISLVLSS

-45 KATDAP
+45 KAADAP

-60 KFTFDKIPNN
+60 KFTFNKIPNN

-75 KGNFTA
+75 KGNFTS

-87 VTATHVENGT
+87 VTANHTLLASAATNFNEN
-97 NAVDYNEKR
+97 R
-106 GVFGNTKYEYL
+106 GWFGNTLYEYA
-117 TRYSSTSTSKVY
+117 TNSTQKLY
-129 NTETTYLRTT
+129 GADTTYLRTS
-139 KFIVE
+139 KYIVE
-144 GSVDPI
+144 GQIDPL
-150 DIPDLEISP
+150 DVPNLEIS
-159 ASYNDQDIAEIEVRK
+159 SQDQTKDEANANK
-174 IENYFKAIKNSGGAN
+174 IEDRFRDIKNSGGASGEN
-189 GNDIFAYQAGI
+189 ILAYEAGT
-200 GLLSLEKPRIDPIT
+200 GSLALEKPKSDSDGFAEVMSAT
-214 GNPTGGYDTI
+214 EFEHQNI
-224 VDKDGTNNQ
+224 VNNA
-233 TLGASLNNI
+233 LGASVNEI
-242 NIINSVAYK
+242 GVAYSAVYK
-251 KKISL
+251 SHYSSVSKPGVYLFMTSNR
-256 LGDGNEVNGI
+256 G
-266 YVLPFTNDNFRNK
+266 FRNR
-279 LYIGDSGSG
+279 LLPGDSGSG
-288 FFVYDTLKNK
+288 FFVYDTVAQK
-298 WVLVGVTSV
+298 WVLVGVLTGV
-307 ANGTQ
+307 EDNK

-360 MLNSNLDLGHGGI
+360 TLNSNLDLGHGGI
-373 VVNSGDFTLNSTN
+373 VVNSGDLTLNSTN

-455 RGLLRLGVNESLND
+455 RGLLRLGVNENLND

-481 LNGFDQTFN
+481 LNGFDQTFD

-498 AKITNKNP
+498 AKITNENS
-506 QRATLA
+506 QRVALK
-512 INGESGKDTIFHAN
+512 INGESSKDTIFHAN

-578 TPLAKSKIAAAG
+578 TPLAKSKMAAAG
-590 LSEPVYMDLTRPS
+590 LSEPAYMDLTRPS

-674 DVQSGNLLVKDVK
+674 DIESKNLLVKDVK

-702 GGGATKL
+702 GGGTTKL

-729 GKFEIENLEVSG
+729 GKFEVENLEISG
-741 AQKLGFEPD
+741 AQKLGFEPN
-750 SVVKK
+750 SLIKK

-799 KTYTLVSAQSI
+799 KTYTLVSAQNI

-825 LFMTYTISDGK
+825 LFMTYAISDGK

-843 KKGENPAVSSNVVQE
+843 KKGENPAISSNVVQE

-896 QKADKDMREISTSS
+896 QKADKDMKEISTSS
-910 LKMSIKALQNSN
+910 LKVSMKALQNSN

-975 NVNGAYFKDKK
+975 NVNGAYFKDRQ

-1016 KAKFSSN
+1016 KAKFNSDI
-1023 VLKDDA
+1023 LKDDA

-1038 LFERGAHEIQSNLNF
+1038 LFERGPHEIQSNLNF

-1067 ASAKGRGI
+1067 ASVKGRGI

-1084 ISLSKSGEYEQSIK
+1084 ISLSKSGEFEQSIK
-1098 PLLALELGANGIDG
+1098 PLLAIELGANGIDG

-1165 LNNSNEYVDYKLDN
+1165 LNNSSEYVDYKLDN

>member
-1 MKNNLSISLVLSG
+1 MKNNLSISLVLSS

-60 KFTFDKIPNN
+60 KFTFNKIPNN

-87 VTATHVENGT
+87 VTANHTLLASAATNFNEN
-97 NAVDYNEKR
+97 R
-106 GVFGNTKYEYL
+106 GWFGNTLYEYA
-117 TRYSSTSTSKVY
+117 TNSTQKLY
-129 NTETTYLRTT
+129 GADTTYLRTS
-139 KFIVE
+139 KYIVE
-144 GSVDPI
+144 GQIDPL
-150 DIPDLEISP
+150 DVPNLEIS
-159 ASYNDQDIAEIEVRK
+159 SQDQTKDEANAKK
-174 IENYFKAIKNSGGAN
+174 IEDRFRDIKNSGGAN
-189 GNDIFAYQAGI
+189 GENILAYEAGTGSLALERPKSDSDGFAEVMSATEFENQ
-200 GLLSLEKPRIDPIT
+200 
-214 GNPTGGYDTI
+214 NI
-224 VDKDGTNNQ
+224 VNNA
-233 TLGASLNNI
+233 LGASVNEI
-242 NIINSVAYK
+242 GVAYSAVYK
-251 KKISL
+251 SHYSS
-256 LGDGNEVNGI
+256 VNKPGV
-266 YVLPFTNDNFRNK
+266 YLFMTSNRGFRNR
-279 LYIGDSGSG
+279 LLPGDSGSG
-288 FFVYDTLKNK
+288 FFVYDTVAQK
-298 WVLVGVTSV
+298 WVLVGVLTGV
-307 ANGTQ
+307 EDNK

-360 MLNSNLDLGHGGI
+360 TLNSNLDLGHGGI
-373 VVNSGDFTLNSTN
+373 VVNSGDLTLNSTN

-399 GGASLNLNVVS
+399 GGASLNLNVTS

-444 NAFDKIYLTSG
+444 NAFDKIYITSG
-455 RGLLRLGVNESLND
+455 RGLLRLGVNENLND

-481 LNGFDQTFN
+481 LNGFDQTFD

-498 AKITNKNP
+498 AKITNENP

-512 INGESGKDTIFHAN
+512 INGESGKDTIFHAS

-590 LSEPVYMDLTRPS
+590 LIEPDYMDLARPS

-674 DVQSGNLLVKDVK
+674 DIESKNLLVKDVK

-702 GGGATKL
+702 GGGTTKL

-729 GKFEIENLEVSG
+729 GKFEVENLEVSG

-750 SVVKK
+750 SLIKK

-778 GAGMKFDVD
+778 GGGMKFDVD

-799 KTYTLVSAQSI
+799 KTYTLVSAQNI

-883 ISSGDDEALRKLA
+883 ISSGDDEVLRKLA
-896 QKADKDMREISTSS
+896 QKADKDMKEISTSS
-910 LKMSIKALQNSN
+910 LKVSIKALQNSN

-975 NVNGAYFKDKK
+975 NVNGAYFKDRQ

-1016 KAKFSSN
+1016 KAKFNSN

-1038 LFERGAHEIQSNLNF
+1038 LFEKGPHEIQSNLNF

-1067 ASAKGRGI
+1067 ASVKGRGI

-1084 ISLSKSGEYEQSIK
+1084 ISLSKSGEFEQSIK

-1131 AGVEYALNSD
+1131 AGVEYALNSE

-1152 QSVYNSEDKSYVS
+1152 QSVYNSEDESYVS
-1165 LNNSNEYVDYKLDN
+1165 LNNSSEYVDYKLDN

>member
-1 MKNNLSISLVLSG
+1 MKNNLSISLVLSS

-87 VTATHVENGT
+87 VTANHTLLASAATNFNEN
-97 NAVDYNEKR
+97 R
-106 GVFGNTKYEYL
+106 GWFGNTLYEYA
-117 TRYSSTSTSKVY
+117 TNSTQKLY
-129 NTETTYLRTT
+129 GADTTYLRTS
-139 KFIVE
+139 KYIVE
-144 GSVDPI
+144 GQIDPL
-150 DIPDLEISP
+150 DVPNLEIS
-159 ASYNDQDIAEIEVRK
+159 SQDQTKDEANTKK
-174 IENYFKAIKNSGGAN
+174 IEDRFREIKNSGGASGEN
-189 GNDIFAYQAGI
+189 ILAYEAGT
-200 GLLSLEKPRIDPIT
+200 GSLALEKPKS
-214 GNPTGGYDTI
+214 DTDGFAEVMSATEFEHQNI
-224 VDKDGTNNQ
+224 VNNA
-233 TLGASLNNI
+233 LGASVNEI
-242 NIINSVAYK
+242 GVAYSAVYK
-251 KKISL
+251 SHYSSVSKPGVYLFMTSNR
-256 LGDGNEVNGI
+256 G
-266 YVLPFTNDNFRNK
+266 FRNR
-279 LYIGDSGSG
+279 LLPGDSGSG
-288 FFVYDTLKNK
+288 FFVYDTVAQK
-298 WVLVGVTSV
+298 WVLVGVLTGV
-307 ANGTQ
+307 EDNK

-360 MLNSNLDLGHGGI
+360 TLNSNLDLGHGGI
-373 VVNSGDFTLNSTN
+373 VVNSGDITLNSTN

-410 DTSVHKLGKGSLIVS
+410 DTSVHKVGKGSLIVS

-455 RGLLRLGVNESLND
+455 RGLLRLGVNENLND

-481 LNGFDQTFN
+481 LNGFDQTFD

-498 AKITNKNP
+498 AKITNENS

-512 INGESGKDTIFHAN
+512 INGESGKDTIFHAS

-533 KHSGQGKEL
+533 RHSGQGKEL

-564 GHPKTHAIGDASVL
+564 GHPKTHAVGDASVL

-590 LSEPVYMDLTRPS
+590 LSEPAYMDLTRPS

-674 DVQSGNLLVKDVK
+674 DIESRNLLVKDVK

-750 SVVKK
+750 SLIKK

-799 KTYTLVSAQSI
+799 KTYTLVSAQNI

-825 LFMTYTISDGK
+825 LFMTYAISDGK

-858 RVSKFSQRE
+858 SVSKFSQRE

-975 NVNGAYFKDKK
+975 NVNGAYFKDRQ

-1067 ASAKGRGI
+1067 ASVKGRGI

-1084 ISLSKSGEYEQSIK
+1084 ISLSKSGEFEQSIK

-1131 AGVEYALNSD
+1131 AGVEYALNSE

>member
-1 MKNNLSISLVLSG
+1 MKNNLSISLVLSS

-87 VTATHVENGT
+87 VTANHTLLASAATNFNEN
-97 NAVDYNEKR
+97 R
-106 GVFGNTKYEYL
+106 GWFGNTLYEYA
-117 TRYSSTSTSKVY
+117 TNSTQKLY
-129 NTETTYLRTT
+129 GADTTYLRTS
-139 KFIVE
+139 KYIVE
-144 GSVDPI
+144 GQIDPL
-150 DIPDLEISP
+150 DVPNLEIS
-159 ASYNDQDIAEIEVRK
+159 SQDQAKDEANANK
-174 IENYFKAIKNSGGAN
+174 IEGRFRDIKNSGGASGEN
-189 GNDIFAYQAGI
+189 ILAYEAGT
-200 GLLSLEKPRIDPIT
+200 GSLALEKPKSDSDGFAEVMSAT
-214 GNPTGGYDTI
+214 EFEHQNI
-224 VDKDGTNNQ
+224 VNNA
-233 TLGASLNNI
+233 LGASVNEI
-242 NIINSVAYK
+242 GVAYSAVYK
-251 KKISL
+251 SHYSSVSKPGVYLFMTSNR
-256 LGDGNEVNGI
+256 G
-266 YVLPFTNDNFRNK
+266 FRNR
-279 LYIGDSGSG
+279 LLPGDSGSG
-288 FFVYDTLKNK
+288 FFVYDTVAQK
-298 WVLVGVTSV
+298 WVLVGVLTGV
-307 ANGTQ
+307 EDNK

-360 MLNSNLDLGHGGI
+360 TLNSNLDLGHGGI
-373 VVNSGDFTLNSTN
+373 VVNSGDLTLNSTN

-399 GGASLNLNVVS
+399 GGTSLNLNVVS

-455 RGLLRLGVNESLND
+455 RGLLRLGVNENLND

-498 AKITNKNP
+498 AKITNENS

-542 VFDGGFDIDGA
+542 IFDGGFDIDGS
-553 LSLENAKVTLQ
+553 LNLENAKVTLQ

-590 LSEPVYMDLTRPS
+590 LSEPAYMDLTRPS

-646 INLSGELTHYIDKF
+646 INLSGKLTHYIDKF

-674 DVQSGNLLVKDVK
+674 DIESKNLLVKDVK

-709 KELVINGK
+709 KELVVNGK

-729 GKFEIENLEVSG
+729 GKFEVENLEVSG

-750 SVVKK
+750 SLIKK

-799 KTYTLVSAQSI
+799 KTYTLVSAQNI

-825 LFMTYTISDGK
+825 LFMAYTISNGK

-883 ISSGDDEALRKLA
+883 ISSGDDEVLRKLA
-896 QKADKDMREISTSS
+896 QKADKDMKEISTSS
-910 LKMSIKALQNSN
+910 LKVSMKALQNSN

-975 NVNGAYFKDKK
+975 NVNGAYFKDRQ

-1016 KAKFSSN
+1016 KAKFSSD

-1067 ASAKGRGI
+1067 ASVKGRGI

-1084 ISLSKSGEYEQSIK
+1084 ISLSKSGEFEQSIK
-1098 PLLALELGANGIDG
+1098 PLLALEFGANGIDG

-1131 AGVEYALNSD
+1131 AGVEYALNSE

-1165 LNNSNEYVDYKLDN
+1165 LNNSSEYVDYKLDN

>member
-1 MKNNLSISLVLSG
+1 MKNNLSISLVLSS

-87 VTATHVENGT
+87 VTANHTLLASAATNFNEN
-97 NAVDYNEKR
+97 R
-106 GVFGNTKYEYL
+106 GWFGNTLYEYA
-117 TRYSSTSTSKVY
+117 TNSTQKLY
-129 NTETTYLRTT
+129 GADTTYLRTS
-139 KFIVE
+139 KYIVE
-144 GSVDPI
+144 GQIDPL
-150 DIPDLEISP
+150 DVPNLEIS
-159 ASYNDQDIAEIEVRK
+159 SQDQAKDEANANK
-174 IENYFKAIKNSGGAN
+174 IEGRFRDIKNSGGASGEN
-189 GNDIFAYQAGI
+189 ILAYEAGT
-200 GLLSLEKPRIDPIT
+200 GSLALEKPKSDSDGFAEVMSAT
-214 GNPTGGYDTI
+214 EFEHQNI
-224 VDKDGTNNQ
+224 VNNA
-233 TLGASLNNI
+233 LGASVNEI
-242 NIINSVAYK
+242 GVAYSAVYK
-251 KKISL
+251 SHYSSVSKPGVYLFMTSNR
-256 LGDGNEVNGI
+256 G
-266 YVLPFTNDNFRNK
+266 FRNR
-279 LYIGDSGSG
+279 LLPGDSGSG
-288 FFVYDTLKNK
+288 FFVYDTVAQK
-298 WVLVGVTSV
+298 WVLVGVLTGV
-307 ANGTQ
+307 EDNK

-360 MLNSNLDLGHGGI
+360 TLNSNLDLGHGGI
-373 VVNSGDFTLNSTN
+373 VVNSGDLTLNSTN

-399 GGASLNLNVVS
+399 GGTSLNLNVVS

-455 RGLLRLGVNESLND
+455 RGLLRLGVNENLND

-498 AKITNKNP
+498 AKITNENS

-542 VFDGGFDIDGA
+542 IFDGGFDIDGS
-553 LSLENAKVTLQ
+553 LNLENAKVTLQ

-590 LSEPVYMDLTRPS
+590 LSEPAYMDLTRPS

-674 DVQSGNLLVKDVK
+674 DIESKNLLVKDVK

-702 GGGATKL
+702 GGGTTKL

-729 GKFEIENLEVSG
+729 GKFEVENLEVSG
-741 AQKLGFEPD
+741 VQKLGFEPD
-750 SVVKK
+750 SLIKK

-825 LFMTYTISDGK
+825 LFMTYAISDGK

-858 RVSKFSQRE
+858 RVSKFSQKE

-933 QLRAKADISQFKL
+933 QLRTKADISQFKL

-975 NVNGAYFKDKK
+975 NVNGAYFKDRQ

-1016 KAKFSSN
+1016 KAKFSSDI
-1023 VLKDDA
+1023 LKDDA

-1067 ASAKGRGI
+1067 ASVKGRGI

-1084 ISLSKSGEYEQSIK
+1084 ISLSKSGEFEQSIK
-1098 PLLALELGANGIDG
+1098 PLLALELGTNGIDG

-1131 AGVEYALNSD
+1131 AGVEYALNSE

-1165 LNNSNEYVDYKLDN
+1165 LNNSSEYVDYKLDN

>member
-1 MKNNLSISLVLSG
+1 MKNNLSISLVLSSV
-14 ILCSCLDAQV
+14 LCSCLDAQV

-60 KFTFDKIPNN
+60 KFTFNKIPNN

-75 KGNFTA
+75 KGNFTS

-87 VTATHVENGT
+87 VTANHTLLASAATNFNEN
-97 NAVDYNEKR
+97 R
-106 GVFGNTKYEYL
+106 GWFGNTLYEYA
-117 TRYSSTSTSKVY
+117 TNSTQKLY
-129 NTETTYLRTT
+129 GADTTYLRTS
-139 KFIVE
+139 KYIVE
-144 GSVDPI
+144 GQIDPL
-150 DIPDLEISP
+150 DVPNLEIS
-159 ASYNDQDIAEIEVRK
+159 SQDQAKDEANANK
-174 IENYFKAIKNSGGAN
+174 IEDRFRDIKNSGGASGEN
-189 GNDIFAYQAGI
+189 ILAYEAGT
-200 GLLSLEKPRIDPIT
+200 GSLALEKPKSDSDGFAEVMSAT
-214 GNPTGGYDTI
+214 EFENQNI
-224 VDKDGTNNQ
+224 VNNA
-233 TLGASLNNI
+233 LSASVNEI
-242 NIINSVAYK
+242 GVAYSAVYK
-251 KKISL
+251 SHYSSVSKP
-256 LGDGNEVNGI
+256 GI
-266 YVLPFTNDNFRNK
+266 YLFMTSNRGFRNR
-279 LYIGDSGSG
+279 LLPGDSGSG
-288 FFVYDTLKNK
+288 FFVYDTVAQK
-298 WVLVGVTSV
+298 WVLVGVLTGV
-307 ANGTQ
+307 EDNK

-323 NDYKKEYENLVS
+323 NDYKQEYENLVS

-349 NIFSSANGSNI
+349 NIFSSVNGSNI
-360 MLNSNLDLGHGGI
+360 TLSTNLDLGHGGI

-399 GGASLNLNVVS
+399 RGASLNLNVVS

-455 RGLLRLGVNESLND
+455 RGLLRLGVNENLND

-498 AKITNKNP
+498 AKITNENS
-506 QRATLA
+506 QRAILK
-512 INGESGKDTIFHAN
+512 INGESGKDTIFHAS

-542 VFDGGFDIDGA
+542 IFDGGFDIDGA

-590 LSEPVYMDLTRPS
+590 LSEPAYMDLTRPS

-674 DVQSGNLLVKDVK
+674 DIESKNLLVKDVK

-702 GGGATKL
+702 GGGITKL

-729 GKFEIENLEVSG
+729 GKFEVENLEVSG

-799 KTYTLVSAQSI
+799 KTYTLVSAQNI

-825 LFMTYTISDGK
+825 LFMTYAISDGK

-843 KKGENPAVSSNVVQE
+843 KKGENPAVSPNVVQE
-858 RVSKFSQRE
+858 RISKFSQRE

-896 QKADKDMREISTSS
+896 QKADKDMKEISTSS
-910 LKMSIKALQNSN
+910 LKVSIKALQNSN

-965 ASRERNNFWA
+965 ASRERNNVWA
-975 NVNGAYFKDKK
+975 NVNGAYFKDRQ

-997 IGYDRGYD
+997 VGYDRGYD

-1016 KAKFSSN
+1016 KAKFSSDI
-1023 VLKDDA
+1023 LKDDA

-1060 SLDEAQK
+1060 SLDDAQK
-1067 ASAKGRGI
+1067 ASVKGRGI

-1084 ISLSKSGEYEQSIK
+1084 ISLSKSGEFEQSIK

-1112 FKNDRYDQ
+1112 FKNDQYDQ

-1165 LNNSNEYVDYKLDN
+1165 LNNSSEYVDYKLDN

-1201 SQLSGMLDND
+1201 SQLSGMLDKD

>member
-1 MKNNLSISLVLSG
+1 MKNNLSISLVLSS

-51 LEFTQRNGT
+51 LEFTQRNGA
-60 KFTFDKIPNN
+60 KFRFDKIPNN

-87 VTATHVENGT
+87 VTANHTLLASAATNFNEN
-97 NAVDYNEKR
+97 R
-106 GVFGNTKYEYL
+106 GWFGNTLYEYA
-117 TRYSSTSTSKVY
+117 TNSTQKLY
-129 NTETTYLRTT
+129 GADTTYLRTS
-139 KFIVE
+139 KYIVE
-144 GSVDPI
+144 GQIDPL
-150 DIPDLEISP
+150 DVPNLEIS
-159 ASYNDQDIAEIEVRK
+159 SQDQTKDEANAKK
-174 IENYFKAIKNSGGAN
+174 IEDHFRDIKNSGGASGEN
-189 GNDIFAYQAGI
+189 ILAYEAGT
-200 GLLSLEKPRIDPIT
+200 GSLALEKPKS
-214 GNPTGGYDTI
+214 DTDGFAEVMSATEFENQNI
-224 VDKDGTNNQ
+224 VNNA
-233 TLGASLNNI
+233 LGASVNEI
-242 NIINSVAYK
+242 GVAYSAVYK
-251 KKISL
+251 SHYSSVSKPGVYLFMTSNR
-256 LGDGNEVNGI
+256 G
-266 YVLPFTNDNFRNK
+266 FRNR
-279 LYIGDSGSG
+279 LLPGDSGSG
-288 FFVYDTLKNK
+288 FFVYDTVAQK
-298 WVLVGVTSV
+298 WVLVGVLTGV
-307 ANGTQ
+307 EDNK
-312 NYASIVTARDF
+312 NYASIVTERDF
-323 NDYKKEYENLVS
+323 NDYKKGYENLVS

-360 MLNSNLDLGHGGI
+360 TLNSNLDLGHGGI

-399 GGASLNLNVVS
+399 RGASLNLNVTS

-444 NAFDKIYLTSG
+444 NAFDKIYITSG
-455 RGLLRLGVNESLND
+455 RGLLRLGVNENLND

-481 LNGFDQTFN
+481 LNGFDQTFD

-498 AKITNKNP
+498 AKITNANS
-506 QRATLA
+506 QRATLT
-512 INGESGKDTIFHAN
+512 INGESAKDTIFHAS

-533 KHSGQGKEL
+533 RHSGQGKEL

-564 GHPKTHAIGDASVL
+564 GHPKTHAVGDASVL

-590 LSEPVYMDLTRPS
+590 LSEPDYMDLTRPS

-674 DVQSGNLLVKDVK
+674 DIESKNLLVKDVK

-709 KELVINGK
+709 KELVISGK

-729 GKFEIENLEVSG
+729 GKFEVENLEVSG

-810 INEGAIFNNEQKLGD
+810 INEGAIFNNEQKFGD
-825 LFMTYTISDGK
+825 LFMTYAINGGN

-843 KKGENPAVSSNVVQE
+843 KKGENPAVSPNIVQE

-896 QKADKDMREISTSS
+896 QKADKDMKEISTSS
-910 LKMSIKALQNSN
+910 LKVSIKALQNSN

-975 NVNGAYFKDKK
+975 NVNGAYFKDKI

-1016 KAKFSSN
+1016 KAKFSSGI
-1023 VLKDDA
+1023 LKDDA

-1053 AFINSKR
+1053 AFINSKC

-1067 ASAKGRGI
+1067 ASVKGRGI

-1098 PLLALELGANGIDG
+1098 PLLALELGTNGIDG

-1201 SQLSGMLDND
+1201 SQLNGMLDND

>member
-1 MKNNLSISLVLSG
+1 MKNNLSISLVVSS

-51 LEFTQRNGT
+51 LEFTQRNGA
-60 KFTFDKIPNN
+60 KFTFNKIPNN

-75 KGNFTA
+75 KGNFTS

-87 VTATHVENGT
+87 VTANHTLLASAATNFNEN
-97 NAVDYNEKR
+97 R
-106 GVFGNTKYEYL
+106 GWFGNTLYEYA
-117 TRYSSTSTSKVY
+117 TNSTQKLY
-129 NTETTYLRTT
+129 GADTTYLRTS
-139 KFIVE
+139 KYIVE
-144 GSVDPI
+144 GQIDPL
-150 DIPDLEISP
+150 DVPNLEIS
-159 ASYNDQDIAEIEVRK
+159 SQDQAKDEANANK
-174 IENYFKAIKNSGGAN
+174 IEGRFRDIKNSGGASGEN
-189 GNDIFAYQAGI
+189 ILAYEAGT
-200 GLLSLEKPRIDPIT
+200 GSLALEKPKSDSDGFAEVMSAT
-214 GNPTGGYDTI
+214 EFEHQNI
-224 VDKDGTNNQ
+224 VNNA
-233 TLGASLNNI
+233 LGASVNEI
-242 NIINSVAYK
+242 GVAYSAVYK
-251 KKISL
+251 SHYSSVSKPGVYLFMTSNR
-256 LGDGNEVNGI
+256 G
-266 YVLPFTNDNFRNK
+266 FRNR
-279 LYIGDSGSG
+279 LLPGDSGSG
-288 FFVYDTLKNK
+288 FFVYDTVAQK
-298 WVLVGVTSV
+298 WVLVGVLTGV
-307 ANGTQ
+307 EDNK

-360 MLNSNLDLGHGGI
+360 TLNSNLDLGHGGI
-373 VVNSGDFTLNSTN
+373 VVNSGDLTLNSTN

-455 RGLLRLGVNESLND
+455 RGLLRLGVNENLND

-498 AKITNKNP
+498 AKITNENS

-542 VFDGGFDIDGA
+542 VFDGGFDIDGS
-553 LSLENAKVTLQ
+553 LNLENAKVTLQ

-590 LSEPVYMDLTRPS
+590 LSEPAYMDLTRPS

-674 DVQSGNLLVKDVK
+674 DIESKNLLVKDVK

-729 GKFEIENLEVSG
+729 GKFEVENLEVSG

-750 SVVKK
+750 SLIKK
-755 SLKIKSFGSENEPVL
+755 SLKIKSFGSENEPIL

-799 KTYTLVSAQSI
+799 KTYTLVSAQNI

-825 LFMTYTISDGK
+825 LFMTYAISDGK

-896 QKADKDMREISTSS
+896 QKADKDMKEISASA
-910 LKMSIKALQNSN
+910 LKVSIKALQNSN

-975 NVNGAYFKDKK
+975 NVNGAYFKDRQ

-1016 KAKFSSN
+1016 KAKFSSDI
-1023 VLKDDA
+1023 LKDDA

-1067 ASAKGRGI
+1067 ASVKGRGI

-1084 ISLSKSGEYEQSIK
+1084 ISLSKSGEFEQSIK
-1098 PLLALELGANGIDG
+1098 PLLALEFGANSIDG

-1131 AGVEYALNSD
+1131 AGVEYALNSE

-1165 LNNSNEYVDYKLDN
+1165 LNNSSEYVDYKLDN
-1179 NKLSYKLTL
+1179 NKLSYKLIL

>member
-1 MKNNLSISLVLSG
+1 MKNNLSISLVLSS

-60 KFTFDKIPNN
+60 KFTFNKIPNN

-87 VTATHVENGT
+87 VTANHTLLASAATNFNEN
-97 NAVDYNEKR
+97 R
-106 GVFGNTKYEYL
+106 GWFGNTLYEYA
-117 TRYSSTSTSKVY
+117 TNSTQKLY
-129 NTETTYLRTT
+129 GADTTYLRTS
-139 KFIVE
+139 KYIVE
-144 GSVDPI
+144 GQIDPL
-150 DIPDLEISP
+150 DVPNLEIS
-159 ASYNDQDIAEIEVRK
+159 SQDQTKDEANANK
-174 IENYFKAIKNSGGAN
+174 IEDRFREIKNSGGASGDN
-189 GNDIFAYQAGI
+189 ILAYEAGT
-200 GLLSLEKPRIDPIT
+200 GSLALEKPKSDSDGFAEVMSAT
-214 GNPTGGYDTI
+214 EFEHQNI
-224 VDKDGTNNQ
+224 VNNA
-233 TLGASLNNI
+233 LGASVNEI
-242 NIINSVAYK
+242 GVAYSAVYK
-251 KKISL
+251 SHYSSVSKPGVYLFMTSNR
-256 LGDGNEVNGI
+256 G
-266 YVLPFTNDNFRNK
+266 FRNR
-279 LYIGDSGSG
+279 LLPGDSGSG
-288 FFVYDTLKNK
+288 FFVYDTVAQK
-298 WVLVGVTSV
+298 WVLVGVLTGV
-307 ANGTQ
+307 EDNK

-360 MLNSNLDLGHGGI
+360 TLNSNLDLGHGGI
-373 VVNSGDFTLNSTN
+373 VVNSGDLTLNSTN

-455 RGLLRLGVNESLND
+455 RGLLRLGVNENLND

-476 GGALD
+476 GGVLD

-498 AKITNKNP
+498 AKITNENS

-512 INGESGKDTIFHAN
+512 INGESGKDTIFHAS

-590 LSEPVYMDLTRPS
+590 LSEPAYMDLTRPS
-603 TLSQPD
+603 TLFQPD
-609 WDERKFSAKDGIKL
+609 WDERKFSAKDGINL

-660 DGSNTYDDGLKYRQ
+660 DGSNTYDNGLKYRQ
-674 DVQSGNLLVKDVK
+674 DIESKNLLVKDVK

-702 GGGATKL
+702 GGGTTKL

-729 GKFEIENLEVSG
+729 GKFEVENLEVSG

-750 SVVKK
+750 SLIKK

-799 KTYTLVSAQSI
+799 KTYTLVSAQNI

-825 LFMTYTISDGK
+825 LFMAYTISNGK

-874 KGTPEFVQA
+874 EGTPEFVQA

-896 QKADKDMREISTSS
+896 QKADKDMKEISTSS
-910 LKMSIKALQNSN
+910 IKMSIKALQNSN

-975 NVNGAYFKDKK
+975 NVNGAYFKDRQ

-1084 ISLSKSGEYEQSIK
+1084 ISLSKSGEFEQSIK
-1098 PLLALELGANGIDG
+1098 PLLALEFGANGIDG

-1131 AGVEYALNSD
+1131 AGVEYALNSE

-1165 LNNSNEYVDYKLDN
+1165 LNNSSEYVDYKLDN

>member
-1 MKNNLSISLVLSG
+1 MKNNLSISLVLSS
-14 ILCSCLDAQV
+14 ILYSCLDAQV

-51 LEFTQRNGT
+51 LEFTQRNGA
-60 KFTFDKIPNN
+60 KFTFNKIPNN

-75 KGNFTA
+75 KGNFTS

-87 VTATHVENGT
+87 VTANHTLLASAATNFNEN
-97 NAVDYNEKR
+97 R
-106 GVFGNTKYEYL
+106 GWFGNTLYEYA
-117 TRYSSTSTSKVY
+117 TNSTQKLY
-129 NTETTYLRTT
+129 GADTTYLRTS
-139 KFIVE
+139 KYIVE
-144 GSVDPI
+144 GQIDPL
-150 DIPDLEISP
+150 DVPNLEIS
-159 ASYNDQDIAEIEVRK
+159 SQDQTKDEANAKK
-174 IENYFKAIKNSGGAN
+174 IEDRFRDIKNSGGASGEN
-189 GNDIFAYQAGI
+189 ILAYEAGT
-200 GLLSLEKPRIDPIT
+200 GSLALEKPKSDSDGFAEVMSAT
-214 GNPTGGYDTI
+214 EFENQNI
-224 VDKDGTNNQ
+224 VNNA
-233 TLGASLNNI
+233 LGASVNEI
-242 NIINSVAYK
+242 GVAYSTVYK
-251 KKISL
+251 SHYSSVSKP
-256 LGDGNEVNGI
+256 GI
-266 YVLPFTNDNFRNK
+266 YLFMTSNRGFRNR
-279 LYIGDSGSG
+279 LLPGDSGSG
-288 FFVYDTLKNK
+288 FFVYDTVAQK
-298 WVLVGVTSV
+298 WVLVGVLTGV
-307 ANGTQ
+307 EDNK

-340 GSALVQNKD
+340 GSALVQDKD

-360 MLNSNLDLGHGGI
+360 TLSSNLDLGHGGI
-373 VVNSGDFTLNSTN
+373 VVNSGDFTLNNTN

-399 GGASLNLNVVS
+399 SGASLNLNVTS

-455 RGLLRLGVNESLND
+455 RGLLRLGVNENLND

-498 AKITNKNP
+498 AKITNENS
-506 QRATLA
+506 QRATLK
-512 INGESGKDTIFHAN
+512 INGESGKDTIFHAS

-553 LSLENAKVTLQ
+553 LSLEDAKVTLQ

-578 TPLAKSKIAAAG
+578 TPLVKSKIAAAG
-590 LSEPVYMDLTRPS
+590 LSEPDYMDLTSPS

-674 DVQSGNLLVKDVK
+674 DIESKNLLVKDVK

-702 GGGATKL
+702 GGGTTKL

-729 GKFEIENLEVSG
+729 GKFEVENLDVSG

-750 SVVKK
+750 SLIKK
-755 SLKIKSFGSENEPVL
+755 SLKIKSFGSENEPAL

-799 KTYTLVSAQSI
+799 KTYTLVSAQNI

-825 LFMTYTISDGK
+825 LFMTYAISDGK

-896 QKADKDMREISTSS
+896 QKADKDMKEISASA
-910 LKMSIKALQNSN
+910 LKVSIKALQNSN

-975 NVNGAYFKDKK
+975 NVNGAYFKDRQ
-986 SDGDLKFYGTN
+986 SDGNLKFYGTN

-1131 AGVEYALNSD
+1131 AGVEYALNSE

>member
-1 MKNNLSISLVLSG
+1 MKNNLSISLVLSS
-14 ILCSCLDAQV
+14 ILYSCLDAQV

-60 KFTFDKIPNN
+60 KFTFNKIPNN

-75 KGNFTA
+75 KGNFTS

-87 VTATHVENGT
+87 VTANHTLLASAATNFNEN
-97 NAVDYNEKR
+97 R
-106 GVFGNTKYEYL
+106 GWFGNTLYEYA
-117 TRYSSTSTSKVY
+117 TNSTQKLY
-129 NTETTYLRTT
+129 GADTTYLRTS
-139 KFIVE
+139 KYIVE
-144 GSVDPI
+144 GQIDPL
-150 DIPDLEISP
+150 DVPNLEIS
-159 ASYNDQDIAEIEVRK
+159 SQDQTKDEANANNIEDR
-174 IENYFKAIKNSGGAN
+174 FRDIKNSGGASGEN
-189 GNDIFAYQAGI
+189 ILAYEAGT
-200 GLLSLEKPRIDPIT
+200 GSLALEKPKS
-214 GNPTGGYDTI
+214 DTDGFAEVMSATEFEHQNI
-224 VDKDGTNNQ
+224 VNNA
-233 TLGASLNNI
+233 LGASVNEI
-242 NIINSVAYK
+242 GVAYSAVYK
-251 KKISL
+251 SHYSSVSKPGVYLFMTSSRS
-256 LGDGNEVNGI
+256 
-266 YVLPFTNDNFRNK
+266 FRNR
-279 LYIGDSGSG
+279 LLPGDSGSG
-288 FFVYDTLKNK
+288 FFVYDTVAQK
-298 WVLVGVTSV
+298 WVLVGVLTGV
-307 ANGTQ
+307 EDNK

-323 NDYKKEYENLVS
+323 NDYKKGYENLVS

-360 MLNSNLDLGHGGI
+360 TLSTNLDLGHGGI

-399 GGASLNLNVVS
+399 RGASLNLNVTS
-410 DTSVHKLGKGSLIVS
+410 DTSVHKIGKGSLIVS

-455 RGLLRLGVNESLND
+455 RGLLRLGVNENLND

-481 LNGFDQTFN
+481 INGFDQTFD

-498 AKITNKNP
+498 AKITNENS
-506 QRATLA
+506 QRATLT
-512 INGESGKDTIFHAN
+512 INGESGKDTIFHAS

-553 LSLENAKVTLQ
+553 LSLEDAKVTLQ

-578 TPLAKSKIAAAG
+578 TPLAKSKIAATG
-590 LSEPVYMDLTRPS
+590 LSEPAYMDLTRPS

-633 AKLNGDI
+633 AKLDGDI

-674 DVQSGNLLVKDVK
+674 DIESKNLLVKDVK
-687 FDNKIVMDSDSLLRV
+687 FDNKIVIDSDSLLKV
-702 GGGATKL
+702 GGGTTKL

-825 LFMTYTISDGK
+825 LFMTYAINGGK
-836 IVMKLSD
+836 IEMKLSD

-874 KGTPEFVQA
+874 KGTPEFAQA

-896 QKADKDMREISTSS
+896 QKADKDMREISTSA
-910 LKMSIKALQNSN
+910 LKVSIKALQNSN

-975 NVNGAYFKDKK
+975 NVNGAYFKDRQ

-1016 KAKFSSN
+1016 KAKFSSEI
-1023 VLKDDA
+1023 LKDDA

-1038 LFERGAHEIQSNLNF
+1038 LFERGPHEIQSNLNF

-1067 ASAKGRGI
+1067 ASVKGRGI

-1131 AGVEYALNSD
+1131 AGVEYALNSE

-1179 NKLSYKLTL
+1179 NKLSYKLAL